1 MMEVF
6 FRIVQYNFVAI
17 VIDFFGLLFQFQGVI
32 LLTSSLSPEVITRK
46 KMRRVWLF
54 LLIITPI
61 PVVGQFILPF
71 LYMPLKRIFT
81 GDFGSEAKYDKVT
94 IHHAR
99 TEKSW
104 TLEFTYS
111 KNLNEIKGAV
121 FSFASSSFFTAADLE
136 NLDYYWSYSIPFN
149 ELDSNYS
156 DRLIASAKTPA
167 DYQKELLTFV
177 GQRFVFDL
185 DKVASN
191 LGIPTTN
198 LSSSYDP
205 ANWETVVHAMVNESS
220 SAFSR
225 LLELPT
231 VNALAELMD
240 IEVQDFL
247 NVNLS
252 RFEEMVFPFLP
263 KKAILDKNST
273 SSLINNSG
281 ILPGESYNDVTLAKI
296 LQHHKNISISTRE
309 FGILYNLTRDQ
320 AKAIGKST
328 FYQIFR
334 FCGISTE
341 ILLSITLPEVSWKVV
356 GSLYI
361 LPPCPVLIS
370 IKGKSIESFKGSVN
384 ILNASV
390 LEILTDVSNLT
401 WRQVYESVNVSLP
414 DWEFLDSVTL
424 PQLSEIGEVSL
435 ETLLNDSVSEA
446 VVLLLK
452 LRADGSLINKTENHR
467 LFVRTLLRE
476 TFNLSLSDV
485 ANLTALSE
493 ASLQGASSPLLFR
506 RFLEVTIANFR
517 LNLSHIVFS
526 LQLSEETLYNLP
538 KQEWKSVIV
547 TIVDSVVQSESRDL
561 QTSTENLLTFLGV
574 QSVELS
580 IAKLKELIENR
591 ILDAKRHKKK
601 FETTPIIMYLSQ
613 NAVSDDAYLNSFV
626 LSLVLSASGFNS
638 SELNLLYGYNSEQ
651 RFILQS
657 LRIYDLPLYCTL
669 NTSTVK
675 NKTPLNITAE
685 IVGTREAAP
694 VCTSTGFYVSARTK
708 NMSQLKSEFSLFT
721 NSSVSFVT
729 LVEKVTGLPWRRNVW
744 AFGLK
749 MEDWIV
755 LYVLNE
761 GSYKEVTSSLQLDP
775 CLSTAL
781 LQILQKSVEL
791 KDADNVDIWA
801 KIIEHRNGTLN
812 FLYNLFN
819 TNRAEL
825 MHFGSKSKAQY
836 DVLFPIEVFALT
848 IQYLVDKFNVSVS
861 RIEVSLDLNPGEL
874 EKLSPTEW
882 REMIPFVKNEII
894 RSGENQLGV
903 SMKNFAQL
911 LQEKPENL
919 QNVSLAQLESKWDSM
934 FSRLLRGKEA
944 IETETLLQIIT
955 AIGITSGS
963 IDGVTFLKFIEEK
976 INISISEVLLL
987 YNYSSIGIDVLG
999 NYTIL
1004 ETRGFCNFS
1013 EGNFL
1018 SKRPQDLIESL
1029 LGVDNEMSCRKIALV
1044 VAASTLTVN
1053 DLAAKFSLEV
1063 ADNVSLLAVF
1073 EDLFKLPWPKIAW
1086 AVNASLPD
1094 WPILGA
1100 INLNTVGQLVSKTAA
1115 IMKSQESFR
1124 EITMQLLSLSKNSY
1138 SQLLDEYR
1146 AKIVSKAG
1154 ELFSVNSS
1162 RICDNCD
1169 VEDIL
1174 WNSLRQ
1180 LNQVI
1185 DFDPQMLP
1193 NQLNVSPYEFNL
1205 TVPSHWSVMVQHIVR
1220 DSYSRVTVALGMDRD
1235 RLSSFLRTSTEIV
1248 ENMTLHQYQAV
1259 FTQSIQPLIVAKT
1272 ALNNSPLLDLV
1283 AAKGLNLSNLY
1294 NESIFNVIDAILNI
1308 SAQNASFIFNWTTE
1322 QQAKLKNY
1330 TLDDLSYYKGVSFH
1344 DLGSERPLSLVE
1356 FTIQQ
1361 LFTPRTIAPPTLLP
1375 CKRGTVRSGNDA
1387 NCSGNTPFLFLSELE
1402 NYYLFQ
1408 SHVPQRTKASPCTL
1422 QTSWQL

>member
-1 MMEVF
+1 M
-6 FRIVQYNFVAI
+6 
-17 VIDFFGLLFQFQGVI
+17 
-32 LLTSSLSPEVITRK
+32 TSPLSPELITRK
-46 KMRRVWLF
+46 KMRGVWLF

-61 PVVGQFILPF
+61 PIVGQFILPF
-71 LYMPLKRIFT
+71 LYIPLKRIFT
-81 GDFGSEAKYDKVT
+81 GDFGPDEKYDKVT
-94 IHHAR
+94 IHHVK
-99 TEKSW
+99 TVKSW
-104 TLEFTYS
+104 TLDFTYS
-111 KNLNEIKGAV
+111 ENLNEIKIAV
-121 FSFASSSFFTAADLE
+121 FSFASSSSFTAADLE
-136 NLDYYWSYSIPFN
+136 NLDYYWSYSVPFD

-156 DRLIASAKTPA
+156 DPLIAATKTPA

-177 GQRFVFDL
+177 SHKFVFDL
-185 DKVASN
+185 DKVASI
-191 LGIPTTN
+191 LGIPTIN

-220 SAFSR
+220 SAFSK

-240 IEVQDFL
+240 MEVQDFL

-273 SSLINNSG
+273 SSLINSSG
-281 ILPGESYNDVTLAKI
+281 ILPGESYNDVTLARI
-296 LQHHKNISISTRE
+296 LQYHENISLSTRE
-309 FGILYNLTRDQ
+309 FGILYNLTREQ
-320 AKAIGKST
+320 AKAIGRST

-334 FCGISTE
+334 MCGISTE
-341 ILLSITLPEVSWKVV
+341 TLLSITSSEVSWKVV

-361 LPPCPVLIS
+361 SPPCPVLIS
-370 IKGKSIESFKGSVN
+370 IKGKSIESFKSSVN
-384 ILNASV
+384 TLIASV

-424 PQLSEIGEVSL
+424 PQLSEIGEVPL

-452 LRADGSLINKTENHR
+452 LRTDGSLNNKTKTHR
-467 LFVRTLLRE
+467 LFIRALLRE
-476 TFNLSLSDV
+476 KFNLSLSDV

-493 ASLQGASSPLLFR
+493 VSLQGAPSPLLFR
-506 RFLEVTIANFR
+506 RFLNATIANFR
-517 LNLSHIVFS
+517 LNLGDIVFS

-538 KQEWKSVIV
+538 RQEWRSVIA
-547 TIVDSVVQSESRDL
+547 TIVDSVVQSEASDL
-561 QTSTENLLTFLGV
+561 QISTENLLTFLGV

-580 IAKLKELIENR
+580 IAKLKELIENQ
-591 ILDAKRHKKK
+591 ILDAKRHKTK
-601 FETTPIIMYLSQ
+601 FETAPIIMYLSQ
-613 NAVSDDAYLNSFV
+613 NAVSDDAYRNSSV
-626 LSLVLSASGFNS
+626 LSLVLSTSGFS
-638 SELNLLYGYNSEQ
+638 SNETDELKLLYGYNSDQ
-651 RFILQS
+651 LFILQF
-657 LRIYDLPLYCTL
+657 LRIKDLPLYCTL

-675 NKTPLNITAE
+675 HKTPLNITAE

-694 VCTSTGFYVSARTK
+694 VCTSTNFYVSARTK
-708 NMSQLKSEFSLFT
+708 NISQLKSEFSLFT
-721 NSSVSFVT
+721 NSSVSFLT

-744 AFGLK
+744 AFELK
-749 MEDWIV
+749 MEDWTV

-761 GSYKEVTSSLQLDP
+761 DSYKEVTSSFQLHP
-775 CLSTAL
+775 YLSTTL
-781 LQILQKSVEL
+781 RQVLRKSVEL
-791 KDADNVDIWA
+791 KDADNVDICD
-801 KIIEHRNGTLN
+801 KITEHRNDTLN
-812 FLYNLFN
+812 FLYDLFN
-819 TNRAEL
+819 TNEAEL

-836 DVLFPIEVFALT
+836 DLLFPIEVFALT

-874 EKLSPTEW
+874 EKLSPSEW

-894 RSGENQLGV
+894 RSGQHQLGV
-903 SMKNFAQL
+903 TVNNFAQL
-911 LQEKPENL
+911 LHEIPENL
-919 QNVSLAQLESKWDSM
+919 QSLSLAQLESKWDSM

-944 IETETLLQIIT
+944 IETETLLQIVT

-963 IDGVTFLKFIEEK
+963 LDEVTFLEFIEER
-976 INISISEVLLL
+976 INIAISEVLLL
-987 YNYSSIGIDVLG
+987 YNYSSTGIDVLG

-1004 ETRGFCNFS
+1004 ETRGFCNLS
-1013 EGNFL
+1013 EDNFL
-1018 SKRPQDLIESL
+1018 SKRPQDFIESL
-1029 LGVDNEMSCRKIALV
+1029 LGLDNEMSCRKIALV

-1053 DLAAKFSLEV
+1053 DLAAKFSFEV
-1063 ADNVSLLAVF
+1063 ADNVSLLTMF

-1100 INLNTVGQLVSKTAA
+1100 INLNDVGQLVSKTTAV
-1115 IMKSQESFR
+1115 MKSQESFR

-1138 SQLLDEYR
+1138 SQLLNEYR

-1169 VEDIL
+1169 VVDIL

-1180 LNQVI
+1180 LNQLI

-1193 NQLNVSPYEFNL
+1193 NQLNVFPYEFNL

-1220 DSYSRVTVALGMDRD
+1220 DAYLRATVALGMDRD

-1283 AAKGLNLSNLY
+1283 AAKGLNLSALY
-1294 NESIFNVIDAILNI
+1294 NESIFSVIDAILNI
-1308 SAQNASFIFNWTTE
+1308 SAQNASFILNWTTE

-1330 TLDDLSYYKGVSFH
+1330 TLDDLSYYKGVSLQ

-1356 FTIQQ
+1356 FTIRQS
-1361 LFTPRTIAPPTLLP
+1361 FTPRTVAPPTLLP
-1375 CKRGTVRSGNDA
+1375 CKRGTVRSENDP
-1387 NCSGNTPFLFLSELE
+1387 NCLGNTPFCIFI
-1402 NYYLFQ
+1402 
-1408 SHVPQRTKASPCTL
+1408 
-1422 QTSWQL
+1422 

>member
-1 MMEVF
+1 M
-6 FRIVQYNFVAI
+6 
-17 VIDFFGLLFQFQGVI
+17 
-32 LLTSSLSPEVITRK
+32 
-46 KMRRVWLF
+46 
-54 LLIITPI
+54 
-61 PVVGQFILPF
+61 GQFILPF
-71 LYMPLKRIFT
+71 LYMPLKHIFT
-81 GDFGSEAKYDKVT
+81 GDFGPQAKYDKVT
-94 IHHAR
+94 THHVKTA
-99 TEKSW
+99 KSW
-104 TLEFTYS
+104 TLDFTYS
-111 KNLNEIKGAV
+111 ENLNEIKIAV
-121 FSFASSSFFTAADLE
+121 FSFATASSFTAADLE
-136 NLDYYWSYSIPFN
+136 NLDYYWSYSVAFN

-156 DRLIASAKTPA
+156 DPLIAATKTPA

-177 GQRFVFDL
+177 SHKFVFDL
-185 DKVASN
+185 DKVASIV
-191 LGIPTTN
+191 GIPTIN

-205 ANWETVVHAMVNESS
+205 ANWETVVHAMVSESS

-240 IEVQDFL
+240 MEVQGFL

-273 SSLINNSG
+273 SSLINSSG
-281 ILPGESYNDVTLAKI
+281 ILPGESYNQVILAKI
-296 LQHHKNISISTRE
+296 LQQHENISLSTRE
-309 FGILYNLTRDQ
+309 FGILYNLTREQ
-320 AKAIGKST
+320 AKAIGRST

-334 FCGISTE
+334 ICGISTE
-341 ILLSITLPEVSWKVV
+341 TLLSITLPEVSWKVV

-361 LPPCPVLIS
+361 SPPCPVLIS
-370 IKGKSIESFKGSVN
+370 IKGKSIESFKSSVN
-384 ILNASV
+384 TLNASV

-424 PQLSEIGEVSL
+424 PELSEIGEVSL

-446 VVLLLK
+446 VVLVLK
-452 LRADGSLINKTENHR
+452 LRADGSLNNKTETHR
-467 LFVRTLLRE
+467 LFIRTLLRE
-476 TFNLSLSDV
+476 KFNLSLSDV

-493 ASLQGASSPLLFR
+493 KSLQGAPSPLLFR
-506 RFLEVTIANFR
+506 RFLNATVANFR
-517 LNLSHIVFS
+517 LNLSDIVFS
-526 LQLSEETLYNLP
+526 LQLSEEKLYNLP
-538 KQEWKSVIV
+538 RQEWKRVIAS
-547 TIVDSVVQSESRDL
+547 IADSVVQSEASDL
-561 QTSTENLLTFLGV
+561 QISTENLLTFLGV

-580 IAKLKELIENR
+580 IAKLKELVENQ
-591 ILDAKRHKKK
+591 ILYAKRHKTK
-601 FETTPIIMYLSQ
+601 FETVPIIVHLSQ
-613 NAVSDDAYLNSFV
+613 NTVSDDAYLNSSVF
-626 LSLVLSASGFNS
+626 SLVLSASGFNS
-638 SELNLLYGYNSEQ
+638 SELKLLYGYNSDQ
-651 RFILQS
+651 LFILQS
-657 LRIYDLPLYCTL
+657 LRINDLPLYCTL

-675 NKTPLNITAE
+675 HKTPLNITAE
-685 IVGTREAAP
+685 IVGTRDAAP
-694 VCTSTGFYVSARTK
+694 VCTSTNFYVSARTK

-749 MEDWIV
+749 MEDWTV

-761 GSYKEVTSSLQLDP
+761 DSYKEVTSSLQLDP
-775 CLSTAL
+775 YLSTAL

-791 KDADNVDIWA
+791 KDADNVDIRA
-801 KIIEHRNGTLN
+801 KIIEHRDGTLN
-812 FLYNLFN
+812 FLYDLFN
-819 TNRAEL
+819 TNEAEL

-836 DVLFPIEVFALT
+836 DVLFPIKVFALT

-894 RSGENQLGV
+894 RSGQHQLGV
-903 SMKNFAQL
+903 TIKNFAQL
-911 LQEKPENL
+911 FQEIPENL
-919 QNVSLAQLESKWDSM
+919 QNLSLAQLESKWDSM

-955 AIGITSGS
+955 AIGITPSGS
-963 IDGVTFLKFIEEK
+963 LDEVTFLEFIEER
-976 INISISEVLLL
+976 INITISEVLLL
-987 YNYSSIGIDVLG
+987 YNYSSTGIDVLG

-1004 ETRGFCNFS
+1004 ETRGFCNLS
-1013 EGNFL
+1013 ENNFL
-1018 SKRPQDLIESL
+1018 SKRPQDFIESL
-1029 LGVDNEMSCRKIALV
+1029 LGLDNEMSCRKIALV

-1063 ADNVSLLAVF
+1063 ADNVSLLTMF

-1100 INLNTVGQLVSKTAA
+1100 INLNDVGQLVSKTTAV
-1115 IMKSQESFR
+1115 MKSQESFR
-1124 EITMQLLSLSKNSY
+1124 KITMQLLSLSKNSY
-1138 SQLLDEYR
+1138 SQLLNEYR

-1162 RICDNCD
+1162 RICNNCD
-1169 VEDIL
+1169 VVDIL

-1180 LNQVI
+1180 LNQLI

-1220 DSYSRVTVALGMDRD
+1220 DAYLRATVALGMDRD

-1283 AAKGLNLSNLY
+1283 AAKGLNLSALY
-1294 NESIFNVIDAILNI
+1294 NESIFSVIDAILNI

-1330 TLDDLSYYKGVSFH
+1330 TLDDLSYYKGVSLQ

-1356 FTIQQ
+1356 FTIRQS
-1361 LFTPRTIAPPTLLP
+1361 FTPRTVAPPTLLP
-1375 CKRGTVRSGNDA
+1375 CKRGTVRSGNDP
-1387 NCSGNTPFLFLSELE
+1387 NCSSNTPFCVFI
-1402 NYYLFQ
+1402 
-1408 SHVPQRTKASPCTL
+1408 
-1422 QTSWQL
+1422 

>member
-1 MMEVF
+1 M
-6 FRIVQYNFVAI
+6 
-17 VIDFFGLLFQFQGVI
+17 
-32 LLTSSLSPEVITRK
+32 TSPLSPEVITRK
-46 KMRRVWLF
+46 KMRGVWLF
-54 LLIITPI
+54 LLVITPI
-61 PVVGQFILPF
+61 PVMGQFILPF
-71 LYMPLKRIFT
+71 LYMPLKRIFP
-81 GDFGSEAKYDKVT
+81 GSFGPPEKYDKVT
-94 IHHAR
+94 THHVK

-104 TLEFTYS
+104 TLDFTYS
-111 KNLNEIKGAV
+111 ENLNEIKIAV
-121 FSFASSSFFTAADLE
+121 FSFAADSLFTAADLE
-136 NLDYYWSYSIPFN
+136 NLDYYWSYSVPFN

-156 DRLIASAKTPA
+156 DPLIAATKTPA

-177 GQRFVFDL
+177 SRKFVFDL
-185 DKVASN
+185 DKVASI
-191 LGIPTTN
+191 LGIPTIN

-205 ANWETVVHAMVNESS
+205 ANWETVVHAMVGDCS
-220 SAFSR
+220 SAFSK

-240 IEVQDFL
+240 MEVQGFL
-247 NVNLS
+247 NLNLS
-252 RFEEMVFPFLP
+252 KFEEMVFPFLP

-273 SSLINNSG
+273 FSLIDSSG
-281 ILPGESYNDVTLAKI
+281 ILPRESYNDVTLARI
-296 LQHHKNISISTRE
+296 LEHHENISLSTRK
-309 FGILYNLTRDQ
+309 FGILYNLTREQ
-320 AKAIGKST
+320 AKAIGRST

-334 FCGISTE
+334 LCGISTE
-341 ILLSITLPEVSWKVV
+341 TLLNITLPEVSRKVV
-356 GSLYI
+356 GSLYTS
-361 LPPCPVLIS
+361 PPCPVLIS
-370 IKGKSIESFKGSVN
+370 IKGKSIASFKSSVN
-384 ILNASV
+384 TLNASV
-390 LEILTDVSNLT
+390 LEILTDVSNVT

-414 DWEFLDSVTL
+414 DWDFLDSVTL
-424 PQLSEIGEVSL
+424 PQLSEIGEVPL

-446 VVLLLK
+446 VVHLLK
-452 LRADGSLINKTENHR
+452 LRGDGSLNNNTETHR
-467 LFVRTLLRE
+467 LFIRTLLRE
-476 TFNLSLSDV
+476 KFNLSLSDV

-493 ASLQGASSPLLFR
+493 VSLQGAPSPSLFR
-506 RFLEVTIANFR
+506 RFLNATIANFR
-517 LNLSHIVFS
+517 LNLNDIVFS

-538 KQEWKSVIV
+538 RQEWKRVIA
-547 TIVDSVVQSESRDL
+547 TIVDSVVQSEASDL
-561 QTSTENLLTFLGV
+561 QISTENLLTFLGV
-574 QSVELS
+574 KSAELS
-580 IAKLKELIENR
+580 IAKLKELIENQ
-591 ILDAKRHKKK
+591 ISDAKRHKTK
-601 FETTPIIMYLSQ
+601 FETAPIIMYLSQ
-613 NAVSDDAYLNSFV
+613 NAVSDDAYLNSSVF
-626 LSLVLSASGFNS
+626 SLVLSASGFS
-638 SELNLLYGYNSEQ
+638 SNELKLLYGYNSDQ
-651 RFILQS
+651 LFILQS
-657 LRIYDLPLYCTL
+657 LRINDLPLYCTL

-675 NKTPLNITAE
+675 HKTPLNITAE

-694 VCTSTGFYVSARTK
+694 LCTSTNFYVSARTK
-708 NMSQLKSEFSLFT
+708 NMSQLKTEFSLFT

-749 MEDWIV
+749 MEDWTV
-755 LYVLNE
+755 LNVLNE
-761 GSYKEVTSSLQLDP
+761 DSYKEVTSSLQLDP
-775 CLSTAL
+775 YLSTAL

-791 KDADNVDIWA
+791 KDADNVDIRT
-801 KIIEHRNGTLN
+801 KIIEHRDGTLN
-812 FLYNLFN
+812 FLYDLFN
-819 TNRAEL
+819 TNEAEL

-848 IQYLVDKFNVSVS
+848 IEYLVDKFNVSVS

-894 RSGENQLGV
+894 RSGQHQLGV
-903 SMKNFAQL
+903 TIKNFAQL
-911 LQEKPENL
+911 FQGIPENL
-919 QNVSLAQLESKWDSM
+919 QNLSFAQLESKWDSM

-963 IDGVTFLKFIEEK
+963 LDEVTFLEFIDER
-976 INISISEVLLL
+976 INITISEVLLL
-987 YNYSSIGIDVLG
+987 YNYSSTGIDVLG

-1004 ETRGFCNFS
+1004 ETRGFCNLS
-1013 EGNFL
+1013 ESNFL
-1018 SKRPQDLIESL
+1018 SKRPQDFIESL
-1029 LGVDNEMSCRKIALV
+1029 LGLDNEMSCGKIALV

-1063 ADNVSLLAVF
+1063 ADNVSLLTMF

-1100 INLNTVGQLVSKTAA
+1100 INLNDVGQLVSKTTAV
-1115 IMKSQESFR
+1115 MKSQESFR

-1138 SQLLDEYR
+1138 SQLLNEYR

-1169 VEDIL
+1169 VVDIL

-1180 LNQVI
+1180 LTQLI

-1220 DSYSRVTVALGMDRD
+1220 DAYLRATVALGMDRD

-1283 AAKGLNLSNLY
+1283 AAKGLNLSALY

-1330 TLDDLSYYKGVSFH
+1330 TLVDLSYYKGVSLQ

-1356 FTIQQ
+1356 FTIRQS
-1361 LFTPRTIAPPTLLP
+1361 FTPPTVAPPRFLP
-1375 CKRGTVRSGNDA
+1375 CKRGTVRSGNDP
-1387 NCSGNTPFLFLSELE
+1387 NCSGNTPFCVLYP
-1402 NYYLFQ
+1402 N
-1408 SHVPQRTKASPCTL
+1408 
-1422 QTSWQL
+1422 

>member
-1 MMEVF
+1 M
-6 FRIVQYNFVAI
+6 
-17 VIDFFGLLFQFQGVI
+17 
-32 LLTSSLSPEVITRK
+32 TSPLSPEVITRK
-46 KMRRVWLF
+46 KMRGVSLF
-54 LLIITPI
+54 LLIIIPI
-61 PVVGQFILPF
+61 PVMGQFILPF

-81 GDFGSEAKYDKVT
+81 GDFGQQAKYDKVT
-94 IHHAR
+94 THHVKTA
-99 TEKSW
+99 KSW
-104 TLEFTYS
+104 TLDFTYS
-111 KNLNEIKGAV
+111 ENLNEIKVAV
-121 FSFASSSFFTAADLE
+121 FSFAASSSVTAADLE
-136 NLDYYWSYSIPFN
+136 NLDYYWSYSVPFN

-156 DRLIASAKTPA
+156 DPSIAATKTPA

-177 GQRFVFDL
+177 SHKFVFDL
-185 DKVASN
+185 NKVASI
-191 LGIPTTN
+191 LGIPTIN
-198 LSSSYDP
+198 LSGSYDP
-205 ANWETVVHAMVNESS
+205 ANWEIVVHAMVNESS
-220 SAFSR
+220 SAFSK

-231 VNALAELMD
+231 VSALAELIDM
-240 IEVQDFL
+240 EVHDFL

-273 SSLINNSG
+273 SSLINSSG
-281 ILPGESYNDVTLAKI
+281 ILPGESYDDVTLAKI
-296 LQHHKNISISTRE
+296 LQHHENISLSTRE
-309 FGILYNLTRDQ
+309 FGILYNLTGEQ
-320 AKAIGKST
+320 AKAIGRST

-334 FCGISTE
+334 MCGISTE
-341 ILLSITLPEVSWKVV
+341 TLLNITSSEVSWKVV

-361 LPPCPVLIS
+361 SPPCPVLIS
-370 IKGKSIESFKGSVN
+370 IKGKSIESFKSIVDT
-384 ILNASV
+384 LNASV

-424 PQLSEIGEVSL
+424 PQLSEIGEVPL
-435 ETLLNDSVSEA
+435 ETLLSDSISEA
-446 VVLLLK
+446 AVLLLK
-452 LRADGSLINKTENHR
+452 VRAGGSLNNKTETHR
-467 LFVRTLLRE
+467 LFIKTLLKE
-476 TFNLSLSDV
+476 KFNLSLSDV

-493 ASLQGASSPLLFR
+493 VSLQGAPSPSLFR
-506 RFLEVTIANFR
+506 RFLNTTIANFR
-517 LNLSHIVFS
+517 LNLNDIVFS

-538 KQEWKSVIV
+538 RHEWRSVIA
-547 TIVDSVVQSESRDL
+547 TIVDSVVQSEANDL
-561 QTSTENLLTFLGV
+561 QISTENLLTFLGV

-580 IAKLKELIENR
+580 IAKLKELIENQ
-591 ILDAKRHKKK
+591 ILDAKRHKTK
-601 FETTPIIMYLSQ
+601 FETAPIIMYLSQ
-613 NAVSDDAYLNSFV
+613 NAVSDDAYLNSSV
-626 LSLVLSASGFNS
+626 LSLVLSSSGFS
-638 SELNLLYGYNSEQ
+638 SNKLKQLYGYNSDQ
-651 RFILQS
+651 LFILQS
-657 LRIYDLPLYCTL
+657 LSINDLPLYCTL

-675 NKTPLNITAE
+675 HKTPLNITAE

-694 VCTSTGFYVSARTK
+694 VCTSTNFYVSARTK
-708 NMSQLKSEFSLFT
+708 NISQLKSEFSLFT
-721 NSSVSFVT
+721 NSSVSFLT

-744 AFGLK
+744 AFELK
-749 MEDWIV
+749 MEDWTV

-761 GSYKEVTSSLQLDP
+761 DSYKEVTSSLQLDP
-775 CLSTAL
+775 YLSTAF
-781 LQILQKSVEL
+781 LQILNKSVEL
-791 KDADNVDIWA
+791 KDADNVDILN
-801 KIIEHRNGTLN
+801 KITEHQDDTLN
-812 FLYNLFN
+812 FLYDLFN
-819 TNRAEL
+819 TNEAEL
-825 MHFGSKSKAQY
+825 MHFGSISKAQY
-836 DVLFPIEVFALT
+836 DLLFPIEVFALT

-894 RSGENQLGV
+894 RSGQHQLGV
-903 SMKNFAQL
+903 TVNNFAQL
-911 LQEKPENL
+911 LLEIPENL
-919 QNVSLAQLESKWDSM
+919 QKLSLAQLESKWDSM
-934 FSRLLRGKEA
+934 FSRLLRGKET

-963 IDGVTFLKFIEEK
+963 LDKVTFLEFIEER
-976 INISISEVLLL
+976 INITISEVLLL
-987 YNYSSIGIDVLG
+987 YNYSSTGIDVLG

-1004 ETRGFCNFS
+1004 ETRGFCNLS

-1029 LGVDNEMSCRKIALV
+1029 LGLDNEMSCRKIALV

-1063 ADNVSLLAVF
+1063 ADNVSLLTMF
-1073 EDLFKLPWPKIAW
+1073 EDVFKLPWPKIAW
-1086 AVNASLPD
+1086 AVNASLLD

-1100 INLNTVGQLVSKTAA
+1100 VNLNNVGQLVSKTTAM
-1115 IMKSQESFR
+1115 MKSQESFR
-1124 EITMQLLSLSKNSY
+1124 KITMQLLSLSKNSY
-1138 SQLLDEYR
+1138 SQLLNEYR

-1169 VEDIL
+1169 VVDIL

-1180 LNQVI
+1180 LTQLI

-1220 DSYSRVTVALGMDRD
+1220 DAYLRVTVALGMDRD

-1283 AAKGLNLSNLY
+1283 AAKGLILSALY
-1294 NESIFNVIDAILNI
+1294 NESIFNVIDVILNI
-1308 SAQNASFIFNWTTE
+1308 SAQNASFIFNWTPE

-1330 TLDDLSYYKGVSFH
+1330 TLDDLSYYKGVSLQE
-1344 DLGSERPLSLVE
+1344 LGSERPLSLVE

-1361 LFTPRTIAPPTLLP
+1361 SFTPRTVAPPTLLP
-1375 CKRGTVRSGNDA
+1375 CKRGTVRSGNDP
-1387 NCSGNTPFLFLSELE
+1387 NCSGNTPFCIFI
-1402 NYYLFQ
+1402 
-1408 SHVPQRTKASPCTL
+1408 
-1422 QTSWQL
+1422 

>member
-1 MMEVF
+1 M
-6 FRIVQYNFVAI
+6 
-17 VIDFFGLLFQFQGVI
+17 
-32 LLTSSLSPEVITRK
+32 TSPLSPEVITRK
-46 KMRRVWLF
+46 KMRGVWLF
-54 LLIITPI
+54 LLIIIPI
-61 PVVGQFILPF
+61 PVMGQFILPF

-81 GDFGSEAKYDKVT
+81 GDFGQQAKYDKVT
-94 IHHAR
+94 THHVKTA
-99 TEKSW
+99 KSW
-104 TLEFTYS
+104 TLDFTYS
-111 KNLNEIKGAV
+111 ENLNEIKVAV
-121 FSFASSSFFTAADLE
+121 FSFAASSSVTAADLE
-136 NLDYYWSYSIPFN
+136 NLDYYWSYSVPFY

-156 DRLIASAKTPA
+156 DHLIAATKTPA

-177 GQRFVFDL
+177 SHKFVFDL
-185 DKVASN
+185 DKVASI
-191 LGIPTTN
+191 LGIPTIN

-205 ANWETVVHAMVNESS
+205 ANWETVVHAMVGESS

-225 LLELPT
+225 LLELPN

-240 IEVQDFL
+240 MEVQDFL
-247 NVNLS
+247 NINLS
-252 RFEEMVFPFLP
+252 RFEEMVFPFLL
-263 KKAILDKNST
+263 KKAILDKNSA
-273 SSLINNSG
+273 SSLINSSG
-281 ILPGESYNDVTLAKI
+281 ILFGESYNDVTLAKI
-296 LQHHKNISISTRE
+296 LQHHENISLSTRE
-309 FGILYNLTRDQ
+309 FRILYNLTREQ
-320 AKAIGKST
+320 AKVIGSST

-334 FCGISTE
+334 TCGISIET
-341 ILLSITLPEVSWKVV
+341 LSSITSPEVSWKVV

-361 LPPCPVLIS
+361 SPPCPVLIS
-370 IKGKSIESFKGSVN
+370 IKGKSIESFKSTVN
-384 ILNASV
+384 TLNASV
-390 LEILTDVSNLT
+390 LEILTDASNLT

-424 PQLSEIGEVSL
+424 PELSEIGEGPL

-446 VVLLLK
+446 VVLVLK
-452 LRADGSLINKTENHR
+452 LRADGSLNNKTETHR
-467 LFVRTLLRE
+467 LFIKTLLRE
-476 TFNLSLSDV
+476 KFNLSLSDV

-493 ASLQGASSPLLFR
+493 VSLQGAPSPSLFR
-506 RFLEVTIANFR
+506 RFLNATIANFR
-517 LNLSHIVFS
+517 LNLSDIVFS

-538 KQEWKSVIV
+538 RQEWRSVIA
-547 TIVDSVVQSESRDL
+547 TIVDSVVQSEASDL
-561 QTSTENLLTFLGV
+561 QISTENLLTFLGV

-580 IAKLKELIENR
+580 IAKLKELIENQ
-591 ILDAKRHKKK
+591 ILDAKRHKTK
-601 FETTPIIMYLSQ
+601 FETAPIIMYLCQ
-613 NAVSDDAYLNSFV
+613 NAVSDDAYLNSSV
-626 LSLVLSASGFNS
+626 LSLVLSTSGFS
-638 SELNLLYGYNSEQ
+638 SNETDELKLLYGYNSDQ
-651 RFILQS
+651 LFILQS
-657 LRIYDLPLYCTL
+657 LRINDLPLYCTL

-675 NKTPLNITAE
+675 HKTPLNITAE
-685 IVGTREAAP
+685 IVGTRNAAP
-694 VCTSTGFYVSARTK
+694 VCTSTNFYVSARTK

-744 AFGLK
+744 AFELK
-749 MEDWIV
+749 MEDWTV

-761 GSYKEVTSSLQLDP
+761 DSYKEVTSSLQLDP
-775 CLSTAL
+775 YLSMAFL
-781 LQILQKSVEL
+781 RILNKSVEL
-791 KDADNVDIWA
+791 KDADNVRT
-801 KIIEHRNGTLN
+801 KIIEHRDGTLN
-812 FLYNLFN
+812 FLYDLFN
-819 TNRAEL
+819 TNEAEL

-836 DVLFPIEVFALT
+836 DVLFSIEVFALT

-894 RSGENQLGV
+894 RSGQHQLGV
-903 SMKNFAQL
+903 TIKNFAKL
-911 LQEKPENL
+911 FQEIPENL
-919 QNVSLAQLESKWDSM
+919 QNLSLAQLESKWDSM
-934 FSRLLRGKEA
+934 FSRLLRGKGA

-955 AIGITSGS
+955 AIGITTGS
-963 IDGVTFLKFIEEK
+963 LDEVTFLEFIEER
-976 INISISEVLLL
+976 INITISEVLLL
-987 YNYSSIGIDVLG
+987 YNYSSTGIDVLG

-1004 ETRGFCNFS
+1004 ETRGFCNLS

-1018 SKRPQDLIESL
+1018 RKRPQDFIESL
-1029 LGVDNEMSCRKIALV
+1029 LGLDNEMSCRKIALV

-1063 ADNVSLLAVF
+1063 ADNVSLLTMF

-1100 INLNTVGQLVSKTAA
+1100 INLNDVGQLVSKTTAV
-1115 IMKSQESFR
+1115 MKSQESFR
-1124 EITMQLLSLSKNSY
+1124 KITMQLLSLSKNSY
-1138 SQLLDEYR
+1138 SQLLNEYR

-1169 VEDIL
+1169 VVDIL

-1180 LNQVI
+1180 LNQLI

-1220 DSYSRVTVALGMDRD
+1220 DAYLRATVALGMDRD
-1235 RLSSFLRTSTEIV
+1235 QLSSFLRTSTEIV

-1283 AAKGLNLSNLY
+1283 AAKGLNLSALY
-1294 NESIFNVIDAILNI
+1294 YESIFNVIDAILNI
-1308 SAQNASFIFNWTTE
+1308 SAQNASFIFNWTPE

-1330 TLDDLSYYKGVSFH
+1330 TLDDLSYYKGVSLQE
-1344 DLGSERPLSLVE
+1344 LGSERPLSLVE
-1356 FTIQQ
+1356 FTIRQS
-1361 LFTPRTIAPPTLLP
+1361 FTPRTVAPPTLLP
-1375 CKRGTVRSGNDA
+1375 CKRGTVRSGNDP
-1387 NCSGNTPFLFLSELE
+1387 NCSGNTPFCIFI
-1402 NYYLFQ
+1402 
-1408 SHVPQRTKASPCTL
+1408 
-1422 QTSWQL
+1422 

>member
-1 MMEVF
+1 M
-6 FRIVQYNFVAI
+6 
-17 VIDFFGLLFQFQGVI
+17 
-32 LLTSSLSPEVITRK
+32 
-46 KMRRVWLF
+46 
-54 LLIITPI
+54 
-61 PVVGQFILPF
+61 GQFILPF
-71 LYMPLKRIFT
+71 LYMPLKPIFT
-81 GDFGSEAKYDKVT
+81 GDFGPQPKYDKVT
-94 IHHAR
+94 TQHAK
-99 TEKSW
+99 TEKRW

-111 KNLNEIKGAV
+111 KTLDEIKVAV
-121 FSFASSSFFTAADLE
+121 VSFTISSSVTAADLE
-136 NLDYYWSYSIPFN
+136 NLDYYWSYSVPFD

-156 DRLIASAKTPA
+156 DHLIAATKTPA

-177 GQRFVFDL
+177 SHKFVFDL
-185 DKVASN
+185 DKVASI
-191 LGIPTTN
+191 LGIPTVN
-198 LSSSYDP
+198 LSSSFDP
-205 ANWETVVHAMVNESS
+205 ANWETVVHAMVSESS
-220 SAFSR
+220 PAFSR

-240 IEVQDFL
+240 MEVPDFL

-263 KKAILDKNST
+263 KKAILDKNSA
-273 SSLINNSG
+273 SSLINSSG
-281 ILPGESYNDVTLAKI
+281 ILPGESYSDVTLAKI
-296 LQHHKNISISTRE
+296 LQQHENISLSTRE
-309 FGILYNLTRDQ
+309 FGILYNLTREQ
-320 AKAIGKST
+320 AKAIGRCT

-334 FCGISTE
+334 MCGISTE
-341 ILLSITLPEVSWKVV
+341 SLLNITLPEVSRKVV

-361 LPPCPVLIS
+361 SPPCPVLIS
-370 IKGKSIESFKGSVN
+370 IKGKSIASFKSSVN
-384 ILNASV
+384 TLNASV

-452 LRADGSLINKTENHR
+452 LRADGSLNNKTETHR
-467 LFVRTLLRE
+467 LFIKTLLRE
-476 TFNLSLSDV
+476 KFNLSLSDV

-493 ASLQGASSPLLFR
+493 VSLQGAPSSLLFR
-506 RFLEVTIANFR
+506 RFLNATIANFR
-517 LNLSHIVFS
+517 LNLGDIVFS

-538 KQEWKSVIV
+538 RQEWRSVIAS
-547 TIVDSVVQSESRDL
+547 IVDSVVQSEASDL
-561 QTSTENLLTFLGV
+561 QISTENLLTFLGV

-580 IAKLKELIENR
+580 IAKLKELIENQ
-591 ILDAKRHKKK
+591 ILDAKRHKTK
-601 FETTPIIMYLSQ
+601 FETAPIIMYLSQ
-613 NAVSDDAYLNSFV
+613 NAVSDDAYLNSSI
-626 LSLVLSASGFNS
+626 LSLVLSTSGFS
-638 SELNLLYGYNSEQ
+638 SNETDELKLLYGYNSDQ
-651 RFILQS
+651 LFILQS
-657 LRIYDLPLYCTL
+657 LRINDLPLYCTL

-675 NKTPLNITAE
+675 HKTPFNITTE

-694 VCTSTGFYVSARTK
+694 LCTSTNFYVSARTK

-744 AFGLK
+744 AFELK
-749 MEDWIV
+749 MEDWTV

-761 GSYKEVTSSLQLDP
+761 DSYKEVTSSLQLDP
-775 CLSTAL
+775 YLSTAFL
-781 LQILQKSVEL
+781 RILNKSVEL
-791 KDADNVDIWA
+791 KDADNVRT
-801 KIIEHRNGTLN
+801 KIIEHRDGTLN
-812 FLYNLFN
+812 FLYDLFN
-819 TNRAEL
+819 TNEAEL

-894 RSGENQLGV
+894 RSGQHQLGV
-903 SMKNFAQL
+903 TIKNFAQL
-911 LQEKPENL
+911 FQEIPENL
-919 QNVSLAQLESKWDSM
+919 QNLSLAQLESKWDSM
-934 FSRLLRGKEA
+934 FSRLLRGKVA

-963 IDGVTFLKFIEEK
+963 LDEVTFLEFIEER
-976 INISISEVLLL
+976 INITISEVLLL

-1004 ETRGFCNFS
+1004 ETRGFCNLS

-1018 SKRPQDLIESL
+1018 GKRPRDFIESL
-1029 LGVDNEMSCRKIALV
+1029 LGLDNEMSCRKIALV

-1063 ADNVSLLAVF
+1063 ADSVSLLTMF

-1100 INLNTVGQLVSKTAA
+1100 INLNDVGQLVSKTTAV
-1115 IMKSQESFR
+1115 MKSQESFR
-1124 EITMQLLSLSKNSY
+1124 KITMQLLSLSKNSY
-1138 SQLLDEYR
+1138 SQLLNEYR

-1169 VEDIL
+1169 VVDIL

-1180 LNQVI
+1180 LTQLI

-1205 TVPSHWSVMVQHIVR
+1205 TVPSHWTVMVQHIVTDAYLR
-1220 DSYSRVTVALGMDRD
+1220 ATVALGMDRD

-1283 AAKGLNLSNLY
+1283 AAKGLNLSALY

-1308 SAQNASFIFNWTTE
+1308 SAQNASFIFNWTIE

-1330 TLDDLSYYKGVSFH
+1330 TLDDLSYYKGVSLQE
-1344 DLGSERPLSLVE
+1344 LGSERPLSLVE
-1356 FTIQQ
+1356 FTIRQS
-1361 LFTPRTIAPPTLLP
+1361 FTPRTVAPPTLLP
-1375 CKRGTVRSGNDA
+1375 CKRGTVRSENDP
-1387 NCSGNTPFLFLSELE
+1387 NCLGNTSFCIFI
-1402 NYYLFQ
+1402 
-1408 SHVPQRTKASPCTL
+1408 
-1422 QTSWQL
+1422 

>member
-1 MMEVF
+1 M
-6 FRIVQYNFVAI
+6 
-17 VIDFFGLLFQFQGVI
+17 
-32 LLTSSLSPEVITRK
+32 TSPLSPEVITRK
-46 KMRRVWLF
+46 KMRGVWLF
-54 LLIITPI
+54 LLIIIPI
-61 PVVGQFILPF
+61 PVMGQFILPF

-81 GDFGSEAKYDKVT
+81 GDFGQQAKYDKVT
-94 IHHAR
+94 THHVKTA
-99 TEKSW
+99 KSW
-104 TLEFTYS
+104 TLDFTYS
-111 KNLNEIKGAV
+111 EILNEIKVAV
-121 FSFASSSFFTAADLE
+121 FSFAASSSVTAADLE
-136 NLDYYWSYSIPFN
+136 NLDYYWSYSVPFY

-156 DRLIASAKTPA
+156 DHLIAATKTPA

-177 GQRFVFDL
+177 SHKFVFDL
-185 DKVASN
+185 DKVASI
-191 LGIPTTN
+191 LGIPTIN

-205 ANWETVVHAMVNESS
+205 ANWETVVHAMVGESS

-225 LLELPT
+225 LLELPN

-240 IEVQDFL
+240 MEVQDFL
-247 NVNLS
+247 NINLS
-252 RFEEMVFPFLP
+252 RFEEMVFPFLL
-263 KKAILDKNST
+263 KKAILDKNSA
-273 SSLINNSG
+273 SSLINSSG
-281 ILPGESYNDVTLAKI
+281 ILFGESYNDVTLAKI
-296 LQHHKNISISTRE
+296 LQHHENISLSTRE
-309 FGILYNLTRDQ
+309 FRILYNLTREQ
-320 AKAIGKST
+320 AKVIGSST

-334 FCGISTE
+334 TCGISIET
-341 ILLSITLPEVSWKVV
+341 LLSITSPEVSWKVV

-361 LPPCPVLIS
+361 SPPCPVLIS
-370 IKGKSIESFKGSVN
+370 IKGKSIESFKSTVN
-384 ILNASV
+384 TLNASV

-424 PQLSEIGEVSL
+424 PQLSEIGEVPL

-452 LRADGSLINKTENHR
+452 LRADGSLNNKTETHR
-467 LFVRTLLRE
+467 LFINTLLRE
-476 TFNLSLSDV
+476 KFNLSLSDV

-493 ASLQGASSPLLFR
+493 VSLQGAPSPSLFR
-506 RFLEVTIANFR
+506 RFLNATIANFR
-517 LNLSHIVFS
+517 LNLSDIVFS

-538 KQEWKSVIV
+538 RQEWRSVIT
-547 TIVDSVVQSESRDL
+547 TIVDSVVQSEASDL
-561 QTSTENLLTFLGV
+561 QISTENLLTFLGV

-580 IAKLKELIENR
+580 IAKLKELIENQ
-591 ILDAKRHKKK
+591 ISDAKRHKTK
-601 FETTPIIMYLSQ
+601 FETAPIIMYLSQ
-613 NAVSDDAYLNSFV
+613 NAVSDDAYLNSPV
-626 LSLVLSASGFNS
+626 LSLVLSTSGFS
-638 SELNLLYGYNSEQ
+638 SNETDELKLLYGYNSDQ
-651 RFILQS
+651 LFILQS
-657 LRIYDLPLYCTL
+657 LRINDLPLYCTL

-675 NKTPLNITAE
+675 HKTPFNITAE

-694 VCTSTGFYVSARTK
+694 LCTRTNFYVSARTK

-749 MEDWIV
+749 MEDWTV

-761 GSYKEVTSSLQLDP
+761 DSYKEVTSSLQLDP
-775 CLSTAL
+775 YLSMAFL
-781 LQILQKSVEL
+781 RILNKSVEL
-791 KDADNVDIWA
+791 KDADNVRT
-801 KIIEHRNGTLN
+801 KIIEHRDGTLN
-812 FLYNLFN
+812 FLYDLFN
-819 TNRAEL
+819 TNEAEL
-825 MHFGSKSKAQY
+825 MHFGIKSKAQY

-894 RSGENQLGV
+894 RSGQHQLGV
-903 SMKNFAQL
+903 TIKNFAQL
-911 LQEKPENL
+911 FQEIPENL
-919 QNVSLAQLESKWDSM
+919 QNLSLAQLESKWDSM

-963 IDGVTFLKFIEEK
+963 LDEVTFLEFIEER
-976 INISISEVLLL
+976 INITISEVLLL
-987 YNYSSIGIDVLG
+987 YNYSSTGIDVLG

-1004 ETRGFCNFS
+1004 ETRGFCNLS
-1013 EGNFL
+1013 EGTFL
-1018 SKRPQDLIESL
+1018 GKRLQDFIESL
-1029 LGVDNEMSCRKIALV
+1029 LGLDNEMSCRKIALV

-1063 ADNVSLLAVF
+1063 ADNVSLLTMF

-1086 AVNASLPD
+1086 VVNASLPD

-1100 INLNTVGQLVSKTAA
+1100 INLNDVGQLVSKTTAV
-1115 IMKSQESFR
+1115 MKSQESFR
-1124 EITMQLLSLSKNSY
+1124 KITMQLLSLSKNSY
-1138 SQLLDEYR
+1138 SRLLNEYR

-1169 VEDIL
+1169 VVDIL

-1180 LNQVI
+1180 LTQLI

-1220 DSYSRVTVALGMDRD
+1220 DAYLRATVALGMDRD
-1235 RLSSFLRTSTEIV
+1235 RLSSFLRTSTKIV

-1283 AAKGLNLSNLY
+1283 AAKGLNLSALY
-1294 NESIFNVIDAILNI
+1294 NESIFSVIDAILNI
-1308 SAQNASFIFNWTTE
+1308 SAQNASFIFNWTPE

-1330 TLDDLSYYKGVSFH
+1330 SLDDLSYYKGVSLQE
-1344 DLGSERPLSLVE
+1344 LGSETPLSLVE
-1356 FTIQQ
+1356 FTIRQS
-1361 LFTPRTIAPPTLLP
+1361 FTPRTVAPPTLLP
-1375 CKRGTVRSGNDA
+1375 CKRGTVRSGNDS
-1387 NCSGNTPFLFLSELE
+1387 NCSGNRPFCIFI
-1402 NYYLFQ
+1402 
-1408 SHVPQRTKASPCTL
+1408 
-1422 QTSWQL
+1422 

>member
-1 MMEVF
+1 M
-6 FRIVQYNFVAI
+6 
-17 VIDFFGLLFQFQGVI
+17 
-32 LLTSSLSPEVITRK
+32 
-46 KMRRVWLF
+46 
-54 LLIITPI
+54 
-61 PVVGQFILPF
+61 GQFILPF
-71 LYMPLKRIFT
+71 LYMPLKPIFT
-81 GDFGSEAKYDKVT
+81 GDFGPQPKYDKVT
-94 IHHAR
+94 TQHAR
-99 TEKSW
+99 TEKRW

-111 KNLNEIKGAV
+111 ENLDEIKAAV
-121 FSFASSSFFTAADLE
+121 VSFTIFSSFTAADLK
-136 NLDYYWSYSIPFN
+136 NLDYYWSYSVPFN

-156 DRLIASAKTPA
+156 DHLIAATKTPA

-177 GQRFVFDL
+177 SHKFVFDL
-185 DKVASN
+185 DKVASI
-191 LGIPTTN
+191 LGIPTIN

-205 ANWETVVHAMVNESS
+205 ANWETVVHAMVRESS

-231 VNALAELMD
+231 VNALAELIDM
-240 IEVQDFL
+240 EVQDFL

-252 RFEEMVFPFLP
+252 RFEEMVLPFLP

-273 SSLINNSG
+273 SSLINSSG
-281 ILPGESYNDVTLAKI
+281 ILPGESYSDVTLAKI
-296 LQHHKNISISTRE
+296 LQHHENISLSTRE
-309 FGILYNLTRDQ
+309 FGILYNLTREQ
-320 AKAIGKST
+320 AKAIGRST

-334 FCGISTE
+334 MCGISTE
-341 ILLSITLPEVSWKVV
+341 TLLSITLPEVSWKVV

-361 LPPCPVLIS
+361 SPPCPVLIS
-370 IKGKSIESFKGSVN
+370 IKGKSIASFKSSVN
-384 ILNASV
+384 TLNASV

-435 ETLLNDSVSEA
+435 ETLLNDSVGEA

-452 LRADGSLINKTENHR
+452 LRADGSLNNKTETHR
-467 LFVRTLLRE
+467 LFMRALLRE
-476 TFNLSLSDV
+476 KFNLSLSDV

-493 ASLQGASSPLLFR
+493 VSLQGAPSSLLFR
-506 RFLEVTIANFR
+506 RFLNATIANFR
-517 LNLSHIVFS
+517 LNLGDIVFS

-538 KQEWKSVIV
+538 RQEWRSVIAS
-547 TIVDSVVQSESRDL
+547 IVDSVVQSEASDL
-561 QTSTENLLTFLGV
+561 QISTENLLTFLGV

-580 IAKLKELIENR
+580 IAKLKELIENQ
-591 ILDAKRHKKK
+591 ILDAKRHKTK
-601 FETTPIIMYLSQ
+601 FETAPIIMYLSQ
-613 NAVSDDAYLNSFV
+613 NAVSDDAYLNSSI
-626 LSLVLSASGFNS
+626 LSLVLSTSGFS
-638 SELNLLYGYNSEQ
+638 SNETDELKLLYGYNSDQ
-651 RFILQS
+651 LFILQS
-657 LRIYDLPLYCTL
+657 LRINDLPLYCTL

-675 NKTPLNITAE
+675 HKTPFNITTE

-694 VCTSTGFYVSARTK
+694 LCTSTNFYVSARTK
-708 NMSQLKSEFSLFT
+708 NMSQLKSEFSLFK

-744 AFGLK
+744 AFELK
-749 MEDWIV
+749 MEDWTV

-761 GSYKEVTSSLQLDP
+761 DSYKEVTSSLQLDP
-775 CLSTAL
+775 YLSTAF
-781 LQILQKSVEL
+781 LQILNKSVEL
-791 KDADNVDIWA
+791 KDADNVRT
-801 KIIEHRNGTLN
+801 KIIEHRDGTLN
-812 FLYNLFN
+812 FLYDLFN
-819 TNRAEL
+819 TNEAEL

-894 RSGENQLGV
+894 RSGQHQLGV
-903 SMKNFAQL
+903 TIKNFAQL
-911 LQEKPENL
+911 FQEIPENL
-919 QNVSLAQLESKWDSM
+919 QNLSLAQLESKWDSM

-963 IDGVTFLKFIEEK
+963 LDEVTFLEFIEER
-976 INISISEVLLL
+976 INITISEVLLL
-987 YNYSSIGIDVLG
+987 YNYSSTGIDVLG

-1004 ETRGFCNFS
+1004 ETRGFCNLS
-1013 EGNFL
+1013 ESNFL
-1018 SKRPQDLIESL
+1018 SKRPQDFIESL
-1029 LGVDNEMSCRKIALV
+1029 LGLDNEMSCRKIALV

-1063 ADNVSLLAVF
+1063 ADNVSLLTMF

-1100 INLNTVGQLVSKTAA
+1100 INLNDVGQLVSKTTAV
-1115 IMKSQESFR
+1115 MKSQESFR

-1138 SQLLDEYR
+1138 SQLLNEYR

-1162 RICDNCD
+1162 RICNNCD
-1169 VEDIL
+1169 VVDIL

-1180 LNQVI
+1180 LNQLI

-1205 TVPSHWSVMVQHIVR
+1205 TVPSQWSVMVQHIVR
-1220 DSYSRVTVALGMDRD
+1220 DAYLRATVALGMDRD

-1283 AAKGLNLSNLY
+1283 AAKGLNLSALY

-1330 TLDDLSYYKGVSFH
+1330 TLDDLSYYKGVSLQ

-1361 LFTPRTIAPPTLLP
+1361 SFTPRTVAPPTLLP
-1375 CKRGTVRSGNDA
+1375 CKRGTVRSGNDP
-1387 NCSGNTPFLFLSELE
+1387 NCSGNTPFCIFI
-1402 NYYLFQ
+1402 
-1408 SHVPQRTKASPCTL
+1408 
-1422 QTSWQL
+1422 

>member
-1 MMEVF
+1 M
-6 FRIVQYNFVAI
+6 
-17 VIDFFGLLFQFQGVI
+17 
-32 LLTSSLSPEVITRK
+32 
-46 KMRRVWLF
+46 
-54 LLIITPI
+54 
-61 PVVGQFILPF
+61 GQFILPF
-71 LYMPLKRIFT
+71 LYMPLKSIFT
-81 GDFGSEAKYDKVT
+81 GDFGPQAKYNKVT
-94 IHHAR
+94 THHVKTA
-99 TEKSW
+99 KSW
-104 TLEFTYS
+104 TLDFTYS
-111 KNLNEIKGAV
+111 ENLNEIKIAV
-121 FSFASSSFFTAADLE
+121 FSFVVDSSFTAADLE
-136 NLDYYWSYSIPFN
+136 NLDYYWSYSVPFN

-156 DRLIASAKTPA
+156 DHLIAATKTPA

-177 GQRFVFDL
+177 SHKFVFDL
-185 DKVASN
+185 DKVASI
-191 LGIPTTN
+191 LGIPTIN

-205 ANWETVVHAMVNESS
+205 ANWETVVHAMVSESS

-240 IEVQDFL
+240 MEVPDFR

-273 SSLINNSG
+273 SSLINSSG
-281 ILPGESYNDVTLAKI
+281 ILRGESYNDVTLAKI
-296 LQHHKNISISTRE
+296 LQHHEIISLSTRE
-309 FGILYNLTRDQ
+309 FGILYNLTREQ
-320 AKAIGKST
+320 VKAIGRST

-334 FCGISTE
+334 MCGISTE
-341 ILLSITLPEVSWKVV
+341 TLLSITSPEVSWKVV

-361 LPPCPVLIS
+361 SPPCPVLIS
-370 IKGKSIESFKGSVN
+370 IKGKSIESFKSSVN
-384 ILNASV
+384 TLNASV
-390 LEILTDVSNLT
+390 LEILTDVSNLA

-424 PQLSEIGEVSL
+424 PQLSEIGEVTL
-435 ETLLNDSVSEA
+435 ETLLNDSISEA

-452 LRADGSLINKTENHR
+452 LRADGSLNNKTETHR
-467 LFVRTLLRE
+467 LFIKTLLRE
-476 TFNLSLSDV
+476 KFNLSLSDV

-493 ASLQGASSPLLFR
+493 VSLQGAPSPLLFR
-506 RFLEVTIANFR
+506 RFLNATIANFR
-517 LNLSHIVFS
+517 LNLSDVVFS
-526 LQLSEETLYNLP
+526 LQFSEEELYNLP
-538 KQEWKSVIV
+538 RQEWKSVIA
-547 TIVDSVVQSESRDL
+547 TIVDSVVQSEASDL
-561 QTSTENLLTFLGV
+561 QISTENLLTLLGV

-580 IAKLKELIENR
+580 IAKLKKLIENQ
-591 ILDAKRHKKK
+591 ILDAKRHKAK
-601 FETTPIIMYLSQ
+601 FETAPIIMYLSQ
-613 NAVSDDAYLNSFV
+613 NAVSDDAYLNSSV
-626 LSLVLSASGFNS
+626 LSLVLSTSGFS
-638 SELNLLYGYNSEQ
+638 SNELKLLYGYNSDQ

-657 LRIYDLPLYCTL
+657 LRINDLPLYCTL

-675 NKTPLNITAE
+675 HKTPINITAE
-685 IVGTREAAP
+685 IVGTRDAAP
-694 VCTSTGFYVSARTK
+694 VCTSTNFYVSARTK
-708 NMSQLKSEFSLFT
+708 NMSQLKSEFSLFM

-749 MEDWIV
+749 MEDWTV

-761 GSYKEVTSSLQLDP
+761 DSYKEVTSSLQLDP
-775 CLSTAL
+775 YLSTAF
-781 LQILQKSVEL
+781 LQILNKSVEL
-791 KDADNVDIWA
+791 KDADNVDTRT
-801 KIIEHRNGTLN
+801 KIIEHRAGTLN
-812 FLYNLFN
+812 FLYDLFN
-819 TNRAEL
+819 TNEAEL

-836 DVLFPIEVFALT
+836 DLLFPIEVFALT

-882 REMIPFVKNEII
+882 RETIPFVKNEII
-894 RSGENQLGV
+894 RSGQHQLGV
-903 SMKNFAQL
+903 TMKNFAQL
-911 LQEKPENL
+911 LQEIPENL
-919 QNVSLAQLESKWDSM
+919 QNLSLAQLESKWDSM

-963 IDGVTFLKFIEEK
+963 LDEVTFLEFIEER
-976 INISISEVLLL
+976 ISITISEVLLL
-987 YNYSSIGIDVLG
+987 YNYSSTGIDVLG

-1004 ETRGFCNFS
+1004 ETRGFCNLS

-1018 SKRPQDLIESL
+1018 SKRPQDFIESL
-1029 LGVDNEMSCRKIALV
+1029 LGLDNEKSCRKIALV

-1063 ADNVSLLAVF
+1063 ADNVSLLTMF
-1073 EDLFKLPWPKIAW
+1073 EDLFMLPWPKIAW

-1100 INLNTVGQLVSKTAA
+1100 INLNDVGQLVSKTTAV
-1115 IMKSQESFR
+1115 MKSQESFR
-1124 EITMQLLSLSKNSY
+1124 EITMQLLSLSKTSY
-1138 SQLLDEYR
+1138 SQLLNEYR

-1169 VEDIL
+1169 VVDIL

-1180 LNQVI
+1180 LNELI

-1220 DSYSRVTVALGMDRD
+1220 DAYLRATVALGMDRD

-1283 AAKGLNLSNLY
+1283 AAKGLNLSVLY

-1330 TLDDLSYYKGVSFH
+1330 TLDDLSYYKGVSLQ

-1356 FTIQQ
+1356 FTIRQS
-1361 LFTPRTIAPPTLLP
+1361 FTPRTVAPPTLLP
-1375 CKRGTVRSGNDA
+1375 CKRGTVRSGNDP
-1387 NCSGNTPFLFLSELE
+1387 NCSGNTPFCVFI
-1402 NYYLFQ
+1402 
-1408 SHVPQRTKASPCTL
+1408 
-1422 QTSWQL
+1422 

>member
-1 MMEVF
+1 M
-6 FRIVQYNFVAI
+6 
-17 VIDFFGLLFQFQGVI
+17 
-32 LLTSSLSPEVITRK
+32 
-46 KMRRVWLF
+46 
-54 LLIITPI
+54 
-61 PVVGQFILPF
+61 GQFILPF
-71 LYMPLKRIFT
+71 LYMPLKPIFT
-81 GDFGSEAKYDKVT
+81 GDFGPQPKYDKVT
-94 IHHAR
+94 TQHAR
-99 TEKSW
+99 TEKRW

-111 KNLNEIKGAV
+111 ENLDEIKAAV
-121 FSFASSSFFTAADLE
+121 VSFTIFSSFTAADLK
-136 NLDYYWSYSIPFN
+136 NLDYYWSYSVPFN

-156 DRLIASAKTPA
+156 DHLIAATKTPA

-177 GQRFVFDL
+177 SHKFVFDL
-185 DKVASN
+185 DKVASI
-191 LGIPTTN
+191 LGIPTIN

-205 ANWETVVHAMVNESS
+205 ANWETVVHAMVRESS

-231 VNALAELMD
+231 VNALAELIDM
-240 IEVQDFL
+240 EVQDFL

-273 SSLINNSG
+273 SSLINSSG
-281 ILPGESYNDVTLAKI
+281 ILPGESYSDVTLAKI
-296 LQHHKNISISTRE
+296 LQQHENISLSTRE
-309 FGILYNLTRDQ
+309 FGILYNLTREQ
-320 AKAIGKST
+320 AKAIGRCT

-334 FCGISTE
+334 MCGISTE
-341 ILLSITLPEVSWKVV
+341 SLLNITLPEVSRKVV

-361 LPPCPVLIS
+361 SPPCPVLIS
-370 IKGKSIESFKGSVN
+370 IKGKSIASFKSNVN
-384 ILNASV
+384 TLNASV

-401 WRQVYESVNVSLP
+401 WHQVYESVNVSLP

-435 ETLLNDSVSEA
+435 ETLLNDSVGEA

-452 LRADGSLINKTENHR
+452 LGADGSLNNKTETHR
-467 LFVRTLLRE
+467 LFMRALLRE
-476 TFNLSLSDV
+476 KFNLSLSDV

-493 ASLQGASSPLLFR
+493 VSLQGAPSSLLFR
-506 RFLEVTIANFR
+506 RFLNATIANFR
-517 LNLSHIVFS
+517 LNLGDIVFS

-538 KQEWKSVIV
+538 RQEWRSVIAS
-547 TIVDSVVQSESRDL
+547 IVDSVVQSEASDL
-561 QTSTENLLTFLGV
+561 QISTENLLTFLGV

-580 IAKLKELIENR
+580 IAKLKELIENQ
-591 ILDAKRHKKK
+591 ILDAKRHKTK
-601 FETTPIIMYLSQ
+601 FETAPIIMYLSQ
-613 NAVSDDAYLNSFV
+613 NAVSDDAYLNSSI
-626 LSLVLSASGFNS
+626 LSLVLSTSGFS
-638 SELNLLYGYNSEQ
+638 SNETDELKLLYGYNSDQ
-651 RFILQS
+651 LFILQS
-657 LRIYDLPLYCTL
+657 LRINDLPLYCTL

-675 NKTPLNITAE
+675 HKTPFNITTE

-694 VCTSTGFYVSARTK
+694 LCTSTNFYVSARTK

-744 AFGLK
+744 AFELK
-749 MEDWIV
+749 MEDWTV

-761 GSYKEVTSSLQLDP
+761 DSYKEVTSSLQLDP
-775 CLSTAL
+775 YLSTAFL
-781 LQILQKSVEL
+781 RILNKSVEL
-791 KDADNVDIWA
+791 KDADNVRT
-801 KIIEHRNGTLN
+801 KIIEHRDGTLN
-812 FLYNLFN
+812 FLYDLFN
-819 TNRAEL
+819 TNEAQL

-894 RSGENQLGV
+894 RSGQHQLGV
-903 SMKNFAQL
+903 TIKNFAQL
-911 LQEKPENL
+911 FQEIPENL
-919 QNVSLAQLESKWDSM
+919 QNLSLAQLESKWDSM
-934 FSRLLRGKEA
+934 FSRLLRGKVA

-963 IDGVTFLKFIEEK
+963 LDEVTFLELIEER
-976 INISISEVLLL
+976 INITISEVLLL

-1004 ETRGFCNFS
+1004 ETRGFCNLS

-1018 SKRPQDLIESL
+1018 GKRPRDFIESL
-1029 LGVDNEMSCRKIALV
+1029 LGLDNEMSCRKIALV

-1063 ADNVSLLAVF
+1063 ADSVSLLTMF

-1100 INLNTVGQLVSKTAA
+1100 INLNNVGQLVSKTTAV
-1115 IMKSQESFR
+1115 MKSQESFR
-1124 EITMQLLSLSKNSY
+1124 EITIQLLSLSKNSY
-1138 SQLLDEYR
+1138 SQLLNEYR

-1154 ELFSVNSS
+1154 ELFSVNFS
-1162 RICDNCD
+1162 RICNNCD
-1169 VEDIL
+1169 VVDIL

-1180 LNQVI
+1180 LNQLI

-1205 TVPSHWSVMVQHIVR
+1205 TVPSQWSVMVQHIVR
-1220 DSYSRVTVALGMDRD
+1220 DAYLRATVALGMDRD

-1272 ALNNSPLLDLV
+1272 ALNDSPLLDLV
-1283 AAKGLNLSNLY
+1283 AAKGLNLSALY

-1308 SAQNASFIFNWTTE
+1308 SAQNASFIFNWTPE

-1330 TLDDLSYYKGVSFH
+1330 TLDDLSYYKGVSLQE
-1344 DLGSERPLSLVE
+1344 LGSERPLSLVE
-1356 FTIQQ
+1356 FTIRQS
-1361 LFTPRTIAPPTLLP
+1361 FTPRTVAPPTLLP
-1375 CKRGTVRSGNDA
+1375 CKRGTVRSGNDP
-1387 NCSGNTPFLFLSELE
+1387 NCSGNTPFCIFI
-1402 NYYLFQ
+1402 
-1408 SHVPQRTKASPCTL
+1408 
-1422 QTSWQL
+1422 

>member
-1 MMEVF
+1 M
-6 FRIVQYNFVAI
+6 
-17 VIDFFGLLFQFQGVI
+17 
-32 LLTSSLSPEVITRK
+32 TSPLSPELITRK
-46 KMRRVWLF
+46 KMTGVWIF

-61 PVVGQFILPF
+61 PVMGQFILPF

-81 GDFGSEAKYDKVT
+81 DDFGPQAKYDKIT
-94 IHHAR
+94 THHVKTA
-99 TEKSW
+99 KSW
-104 TLEFTYS
+104 TFDFTYS
-111 KNLNEIKGAV
+111 ENLTVIKIAV
-121 FSFASSSFFTAADLE
+121 FSFAASSLFTAADLE
-136 NLDYYWSYSIPFN
+136 NLDYYWSYSVPFD

-156 DRLIASAKTPA
+156 DHLIAATKTPA

-177 GQRFVFDL
+177 SHKFVFDL
-185 DKVASN
+185 DKVVSI
-191 LGIPTTN
+191 LGIPTIN
-198 LSSSYDP
+198 LSSSLDP
-205 ANWETVVHAMVNESS
+205 ANWETVVHAMVSESS

-240 IEVQDFL
+240 MEVQGFL

-263 KKAILDKNST
+263 KKAILDKSST
-273 SSLINNSG
+273 SSLINSSG
-281 ILPGESYNDVTLAKI
+281 ILPGESYNDVILAKI
-296 LQHHKNISISTRE
+296 LQHHENISLSTRE
-309 FGILYNLTRDQ
+309 FGILYNLTREQ
-320 AKAIGKST
+320 AKAIGRST

-334 FCGISTE
+334 MCGISTE
-341 ILLSITLPEVSWKVV
+341 TLLSVTLPEVSWKVV
-356 GSLYI
+356 GSLCI
-361 LPPCPVLIS
+361 SPPCPVLIS
-370 IKGKSIESFKGSVN
+370 IKGKSIASFKSSVN
-384 ILNASV
+384 TLNASV

-424 PQLSEIGEVSL
+424 PELSEIGEVSL

-452 LRADGSLINKTENHR
+452 VRADGSLNNKTEAHR
-467 LFVRTLLRE
+467 LFIKTLLRE
-476 TFNLSLSDV
+476 KFNLSLSDV

-493 ASLQGASSPLLFR
+493 VSLQGAPSPSLFR
-506 RFLEVTIANFR
+506 RFLNATIANFR
-517 LNLSHIVFS
+517 LNLNDIVFS
-526 LQLSEETLYNLP
+526 LQLSEEELYNLP
-538 KQEWKSVIV
+538 RQEWKSVIAS
-547 TIVDSVVQSESRDL
+547 IVDSVVQSEASDL
-561 QTSTENLLTFLGV
+561 QISTENLLTFLGV

-580 IAKLKELIENR
+580 IAKLKELIENQ
-591 ILDAKRHKKK
+591 ILDAKRHKTK
-601 FETTPIIMYLSQ
+601 FETAPIIMYLSQ
-613 NAVSDDAYLNSFV
+613 NAVSDDAYLNSSI
-626 LSLVLSASGFNS
+626 LSLVLSTSGFS
-638 SELNLLYGYNSEQ
+638 SNETDELKLLYGYNSDQ
-651 RFILQS
+651 LFILQS
-657 LRIYDLPLYCTL
+657 LRINDLPLYCTL

-675 NKTPLNITAE
+675 HKTPLNITAE

-694 VCTSTGFYVSARTK
+694 VCTSTNFYVSARTK

-721 NSSVSFVT
+721 NTSVSFLT

-744 AFGLK
+744 SFGLK
-749 MEDWIV
+749 MKDWTV

-761 GSYKEVTSSLQLDP
+761 DSYKEVTSSLQLDP
-775 CLSTAL
+775 YLSTAL

-791 KDADNVDIWA
+791 KDADNGDIRA
-801 KIIEHRNGTLN
+801 KIFEHRAGTLN
-812 FLYNLFN
+812 FLYDLFN
-819 TNRAEL
+819 TNEAEL

-848 IQYLVDKFNVSVS
+848 IEYLVDKFNVSVS

-894 RSGENQLGV
+894 RSGQHQLGV
-903 SMKNFAQL
+903 TIKNFAQL
-911 LQEKPENL
+911 FQEIPENL
-919 QNVSLAQLESKWDSM
+919 QNLSLAQLESKWDSM

-963 IDGVTFLKFIEEK
+963 LDEVTFLEFIEER
-976 INISISEVLLL
+976 INITISEVLLL
-987 YNYSSIGIDVLG
+987 YNYSSTGIDVLG

-1004 ETRGFCNFS
+1004 ETRGFCNLS
-1013 EGNFL
+1013 ENNFL
-1018 SKRPQDLIESL
+1018 SNRPQDFIESL
-1029 LGVDNEMSCRKIALV
+1029 LGLDNEMSCRKIALV
-1044 VAASTLTVN
+1044 VAASILTVN

-1063 ADNVSLLAVF
+1063 ADNVSLLTMF

-1100 INLNTVGQLVSKTAA
+1100 INLNDVGQLVSKTTAV
-1115 IMKSQESFR
+1115 MKSQESFR
-1124 EITMQLLSLSKNSY
+1124 KITMQLLSLSKNSY
-1138 SQLLDEYR
+1138 SQLLNEYR

-1169 VEDIL
+1169 VVDIL

-1180 LNQVI
+1180 LTQLI

-1220 DSYSRVTVALGMDRD
+1220 DAYLRATVALGMDRD

-1283 AAKGLNLSNLY
+1283 TAKGLNLLALY

-1330 TLDDLSYYKGVSFH
+1330 TLDDLSYYKGVSLQ

-1356 FTIQQ
+1356 FTIRQS
-1361 LFTPRTIAPPTLLP
+1361 FTPRTVAPPTLLP
-1375 CKRGTVRSGNDA
+1375 CKRGTVRSGNDP
-1387 NCSGNTPFLFLSELE
+1387 NCSGNTPFCVLI
-1402 NYYLFQ
+1402 
-1408 SHVPQRTKASPCTL
+1408 
-1422 QTSWQL
+1422 

>member
-1 MMEVF
+1 M
-6 FRIVQYNFVAI
+6 
-17 VIDFFGLLFQFQGVI
+17 
-32 LLTSSLSPEVITRK
+32 TSPLSLERITRK
-46 KMRRVWLF
+46 KMRGVWLF

-61 PVVGQFILPF
+61 PVMGQFILPF

-81 GDFGSEAKYDKVT
+81 GDFGPQPKYDKVT
-94 IHHAR
+94 TQHAK
-99 TEKSW
+99 TEKRW

-111 KNLNEIKGAV
+111 KTLDEIKIAV
-121 FSFASSSFFTAADLE
+121 VSFTISSSVTAANLE
-136 NLDYYWSYSIPFN
+136 NLDYYWSYSVPFD

-156 DRLIASAKTPA
+156 DHLIAATKTPA

-177 GQRFVFDL
+177 SHKFVFDL
-185 DKVASN
+185 DKVASI
-191 LGIPTTN
+191 LGIPTIN
-198 LSSSYDP
+198 LSSSFDP
-205 ANWETVVHAMVNESS
+205 ANWETVVHAMVSESS
-220 SAFSR
+220 PAFSR

-240 IEVQDFL
+240 MEVPDFL

-273 SSLINNSG
+273 SSLINSSG
-281 ILPGESYNDVTLAKI
+281 ILPGESYSDVTLAKI
-296 LQHHKNISISTRE
+296 LQHHENISLSTRE
-309 FGILYNLTRDQ
+309 FGILYNLTREQ
-320 AKAIGKST
+320 VQAIGRCT

-334 FCGISTE
+334 MCGISIE
-341 ILLSITLPEVSWKVV
+341 SLLNITLPEVSWKVV

-361 LPPCPVLIS
+361 SPPCPVLIS
-370 IKGKSIESFKGSVN
+370 IKGKSIESFKSSVN
-384 ILNASV
+384 TLNASV

-452 LRADGSLINKTENHR
+452 LRADGSLNNKTETHR
-467 LFVRTLLRE
+467 LFIKTLLRE
-476 TFNLSLSDV
+476 KFNLSLSDV

-493 ASLQGASSPLLFR
+493 VSLQGAPSPLLFR
-506 RFLEVTIANFR
+506 RFLNATIANFR
-517 LNLSHIVFS
+517 LNLSDIVFS

-538 KQEWKSVIV
+538 RQEWRSVIA
-547 TIVDSVVQSESRDL
+547 TIVDSVVQSEASDL
-561 QTSTENLLTFLGV
+561 QISTKNLLTFLGV
-574 QSVELS
+574 QTVELS
-580 IAKLKELIENR
+580 IAKLKELIENQ
-591 ILDAKRHKKK
+591 ILDAKRHKTK
-601 FETTPIIMYLSQ
+601 FETAPLIMYLSQ
-613 NAVSDDAYLNSFV
+613 NAVSDDAYLNSSVF
-626 LSLVLSASGFNS
+626 SLVLSASGFS
-638 SELNLLYGYNSEQ
+638 SNELKLLYGYNSDQ
-651 RFILQS
+651 IFILQY
-657 LRIYDLPLYCTL
+657 LRINDLPLYCTS

-675 NKTPLNITAE
+675 HKTPLNITAE
-685 IVGTREAAP
+685 VVGTREAAP
-694 VCTSTGFYVSARTK
+694 LCTNTNFYVSARNK

-749 MEDWIV
+749 MEDWTV

-761 GSYKEVTSSLQLDP
+761 DLYKEVTSSLQLDP
-775 CLSTAL
+775 YLSTAF
-781 LQILQKSVEL
+781 LQILNKSVEL
-791 KDADNVDIWA
+791 KHANNVDIRA
-801 KIIEHRNGTLN
+801 KIIQHRAGTLN
-812 FLYNLFN
+812 FLYDLFN
-819 TNRAEL
+819 TNEAEL

-836 DVLFPIEVFALT
+836 DELFPIEVFALT

-894 RSGENQLGV
+894 RSGQHQLGV
-903 SMKNFAQL
+903 TVKNFAQL
-911 LQEKPENL
+911 LHEIPENL
-919 QNVSLAQLESKWDSM
+919 QSLSLAQLESKWDSM

-963 IDGVTFLKFIEEK
+963 LDEVTFLEFIEER
-976 INISISEVLLL
+976 INITISEVLLL
-987 YNYSSIGIDVLG
+987 YNYSSTGIDVLG

-1004 ETRGFCNFS
+1004 ETRGFCNLS
-1013 EGNFL
+1013 ENNFL
-1018 SKRPQDLIESL
+1018 SKRPQDFIESL
-1029 LGVDNEMSCRKIALV
+1029 LGLDNEMSCRKIALV

-1063 ADNVSLLAVF
+1063 ADNVSLLTMF

-1100 INLNTVGQLVSKTAA
+1100 INLNDVGQLVSKTTAV
-1115 IMKSQESFR
+1115 MKSQESFR

-1138 SQLLDEYR
+1138 SQLLNEYL

-1169 VEDIL
+1169 VVDIL

-1180 LNQVI
+1180 LNQLI

-1220 DSYSRVTVALGMDRD
+1220 DAYLRATVALGMDRD

-1283 AAKGLNLSNLY
+1283 AAKGLNLSALY

-1308 SAQNASFIFNWTTE
+1308 SAQNASFILNWTTE

-1330 TLDDLSYYKGVSFH
+1330 TLDDLSYYKGVSLQ

-1356 FTIQQ
+1356 FTIRQS
-1361 LFTPRTIAPPTLLP
+1361 FTPRTVAPPTLLP
-1375 CKRGTVRSGNDA
+1375 CKRGTVRSENDP
-1387 NCSGNTPFLFLSELE
+1387 NCSGNTPFCIFI
-1402 NYYLFQ
+1402 
-1408 SHVPQRTKASPCTL
+1408 
-1422 QTSWQL
+1422 

>member
-1 MMEVF
+1 M
-6 FRIVQYNFVAI
+6 
-17 VIDFFGLLFQFQGVI
+17 
-32 LLTSSLSPEVITRK
+32 
-46 KMRRVWLF
+46 
-54 LLIITPI
+54 
-61 PVVGQFILPF
+61 GQFILPF

-81 GDFGSEAKYDKVT
+81 GDFGPQAKYDKVT
-94 IHHAR
+94 THHVKTA
-99 TEKSW
+99 KSW
-104 TLEFTYS
+104 TLDFTYS
-111 KNLNEIKGAV
+111 ENLTVIKIAV
-121 FSFASSSFFTAADLE
+121 FSFAASSSFTAADLE
-136 NLDYYWSYSIPFN
+136 NLDYYWSYSVAFN

-156 DRLIASAKTPA
+156 DPLIAATKTPA

-177 GQRFVFDL
+177 SHKFVFDL
-185 DKVASN
+185 DKVASIV
-191 LGIPTTN
+191 GTPTIN

-205 ANWETVVHAMVNESS
+205 ANWETVVHAMVSESS

-240 IEVQDFL
+240 MEVQGFL

-273 SSLINNSG
+273 SSLINSSG
-281 ILPGESYNDVTLAKI
+281 ILPGESYNDVILAKI
-296 LQHHKNISISTRE
+296 LQHHENISLSTRE
-309 FGILYNLTRDQ
+309 FGILYNLTREQ
-320 AKAIGKST
+320 AKAIGRST

-334 FCGISTE
+334 ICGISTE
-341 ILLSITLPEVSWKVV
+341 TLLSITLPEVSWKVV

-361 LPPCPVLIS
+361 SPPCPVLIS
-370 IKGKSIESFKGSVN
+370 IKGKSIESFKSSVN
-384 ILNASV
+384 TLNASV

-424 PQLSEIGEVSL
+424 PELSEIGEVSL

-446 VVLLLK
+446 VVLVLK
-452 LRADGSLINKTENHR
+452 LRADGSLNNKTETHR
-467 LFVRTLLRE
+467 LFIRTLLRE
-476 TFNLSLSDV
+476 KFNLSLSDV

-493 ASLQGASSPLLFR
+493 KSLQGAPSPLLFR
-506 RFLEVTIANFR
+506 RFLNATIANFR
-517 LNLSHIVFS
+517 LNLSDIVFS
-526 LQLSEETLYNLP
+526 LQLSEEELYNLP
-538 KQEWKSVIV
+538 RQEWKSVIAS
-547 TIVDSVVQSESRDL
+547 IVDSVVQSEASDL
-561 QTSTENLLTFLGV
+561 QISTENLLTFLGV

-580 IAKLKELIENR
+580 IAKLKELVENQ
-591 ILDAKRHKKK
+591 ILYAKRHKTK
-601 FETTPIIMYLSQ
+601 FETVPIIVHLSQ
-613 NAVSDDAYLNSFV
+613 NAVSDDAYLNSSVF
-626 LSLVLSASGFNS
+626 SLVLSASGFNS
-638 SELNLLYGYNSEQ
+638 NELKLLYGYNSDQ
-651 RFILQS
+651 LFILQS
-657 LRIYDLPLYCTL
+657 LRINDLPLYCTL

-675 NKTPLNITAE
+675 HKTPLNITAE
-685 IVGTREAAP
+685 IVGTRDAAP
-694 VCTSTGFYVSARTK
+694 VCTSTNFYVSARTK

-721 NSSVSFVT
+721 NSSISFVT

-749 MEDWIV
+749 MEDWTV

-761 GSYKEVTSSLQLDP
+761 DSYKEVTTSLQLDP
-775 CLSTAL
+775 YLSTAL
-781 LQILQKSVEL
+781 LQILNKSVEL
-791 KDADNVDIWA
+791 KEAGNVDIQD
-801 KIIEHRNGTLN
+801 KITEHRNGTLN
-812 FLYNLFN
+812 FLYDLFN
-819 TNRAEL
+819 TNEAEL

-848 IQYLVDKFNVSVS
+848 IEYLVDKFNVSVS

-894 RSGENQLGV
+894 RSGQHQLGV
-903 SMKNFAQL
+903 TIKNFAQL
-911 LQEKPENL
+911 FQEIPENL
-919 QNVSLAQLESKWDSM
+919 QNLSLAQLESKWDSM

-963 IDGVTFLKFIEEK
+963 LDEVTFLEFIEER
-976 INISISEVLLL
+976 INITISEVLLL
-987 YNYSSIGIDVLG
+987 YNYSSTGIDVLG

-1004 ETRGFCNFS
+1004 ETRGFCNLS
-1013 EGNFL
+1013 ESNFL
-1018 SKRPQDLIESL
+1018 SKRPQDFIESL
-1029 LGVDNEMSCRKIALV
+1029 LGLDNEMSCRKIALV

-1063 ADNVSLLAVF
+1063 ADNVSLLTMF

-1100 INLNTVGQLVSKTAA
+1100 INLNDVGQLVSKTTAV
-1115 IMKSQESFR
+1115 MKSQESFR
-1124 EITMQLLSLSKNSY
+1124 KITMQLLSLSKNSY
-1138 SQLLDEYR
+1138 SQLLNEYR

-1169 VEDIL
+1169 VVDIL

-1180 LNQVI
+1180 LNQLI

-1220 DSYSRVTVALGMDRD
+1220 DAYLRATVALGMDRD

-1259 FTQSIQPLIVAKT
+1259 FTQSIQPLIAAKT

-1283 AAKGLNLSNLY
+1283 AAKGLNLSALY
-1294 NESIFNVIDAILNI
+1294 NESIFSVIDAILNI

-1330 TLDDLSYYKGVSFH
+1330 TLDDLSYYKGVSLQ

-1361 LFTPRTIAPPTLLP
+1361 SFTPRTVAPPTLLS
-1375 CKRGTVRSGNDA
+1375 CKRGTVRSGNDR
-1387 NCSGNTPFLFLSELE
+1387 NCSGKTLFCV
-1402 NYYLFQ
+1402 FI
-1408 SHVPQRTKASPCTL
+1408 
-1422 QTSWQL
+1422 

>member
-1 MMEVF
+1 M
-6 FRIVQYNFVAI
+6 
-17 VIDFFGLLFQFQGVI
+17 
-32 LLTSSLSPEVITRK
+32 TSPLSPELITRK
-46 KMRRVWLF
+46 KMRGVWLF
-54 LLIITPI
+54 LLVITPI
-61 PVVGQFILPF
+61 HVMGQFILPF

-81 GDFGSEAKYDKVT
+81 GDFGPQEKFVKVT
-94 IHHAR
+94 THHVR
-99 TEKSW
+99 TAKSW

-111 KNLNEIKGAV
+111 ENLNEIKVAL
-121 FSFASSSFFTAADLE
+121 FSFAASSSVTAADLE
-136 NLDYYWSYSIPFN
+136 NLDYYWSYTVPFD

-156 DRLIASAKTPA
+156 DHLIAATKTPA

-177 GQRFVFDL
+177 SHKFVFDL
-185 DKVASN
+185 DKVASI
-191 LGIPTTN
+191 LGIPTIN

-205 ANWETVVHAMVNESS
+205 ANWETVVHAMVSESS

-225 LLELPT
+225 LLELPNVT
-231 VNALAELMD
+231 ALAELMD
-240 IEVQDFL
+240 MEVQDFL
-247 NVNLS
+247 HVNLS

-273 SSLINNSG
+273 SSLINCSG
-281 ILPGESYNDVTLAKI
+281 ILPGESYNDVTLARI
-296 LQHHKNISISTRE
+296 LQHYENISLSTRE
-309 FGILYNLTRDQ
+309 FGILYNLTREQ
-320 AKAIGKST
+320 AKAIGRST

-334 FCGISTE
+334 MCGISTE
-341 ILLSITLPEVSWKVV
+341 TLLSMTLPEVSWKVV
-356 GSLYI
+356 GSLYTS
-361 LPPCPVLIS
+361 PPCPVLIS
-370 IKGKSIESFKGSVN
+370 IKRKSIESFKSSVDT
-384 ILNASV
+384 LNASV

-424 PQLSEIGEVSL
+424 PQLSKIGEVSL
-435 ETLLNDSVSEA
+435 ETLLTDSVSEA

-452 LRADGSLINKTENHR
+452 LRADGSLNNKTENHR
-467 LFVRTLLRE
+467 LFIRALLRE
-476 TFNLSLSDV
+476 KFNLSLSDV

-493 ASLQGASSPLLFR
+493 VSLQGAPSPLLFR
-506 RFLEVTIANFR
+506 RFLNATIANFR
-517 LNLSHIVFS
+517 LNLSDIVFS
-526 LQLSEETLYNLP
+526 LQLSEEELYNLP
-538 KQEWKSVIV
+538 RQEWKRVIAS
-547 TIVDSVVQSESRDL
+547 IVDSVVQSEASDL
-561 QTSTENLLTFLGV
+561 QISTENLLTFLGV

-580 IAKLKELIENR
+580 IAKLKELIENQ
-591 ILDAKRHKKK
+591 ILYAKRHKTK
-601 FETTPIIMYLSQ
+601 FETVPIIMYLSQ
-613 NAVSDDAYLNSFV
+613 NVVSDDTYLNSPV

-638 SELNLLYGYNSEQ
+638 NELKLLYGYNSDQ
-651 RFILQS
+651 LFILQS
-657 LRIYDLPLYCTL
+657 LRINDLPLYCTL

-675 NKTPLNITAE
+675 HKTPFNITAE

-694 VCTSTGFYVSARTK
+694 LCTSTNFYVSARTK

-744 AFGLK
+744 AFELK
-749 MEDWIV
+749 MEDWTV

-761 GSYKEVTSSLQLDP
+761 DSYKEVTSSLQLDP
-775 CLSTAL
+775 YLSTAL

-791 KDADNVDIWA
+791 KDADNGDIRA
-801 KIIEHRNGTLN
+801 KIFEHRAGTLN
-812 FLYNLFN
+812 FLYDLFN
-819 TNRAEL
+819 TNEAEL

-836 DVLFPIEVFALT
+836 DVLFPIKVFALT

-894 RSGENQLGV
+894 RSGQHQLGV
-903 SMKNFAQL
+903 TIKNFAQL
-911 LQEKPENL
+911 FQEIPENL
-919 QNVSLAQLESKWDSM
+919 QNLSLAQLESKWDSM

-963 IDGVTFLKFIEEK
+963 LDEVTFLEFIEER
-976 INISISEVLLL
+976 INITISEVLLL
-987 YNYSSIGIDVLG
+987 YNYSSTGIDVLG

-1004 ETRGFCNFS
+1004 ETRGFCNLS
-1013 EGNFL
+1013 ENNFL
-1018 SKRPQDLIESL
+1018 SKRPQDFIESL
-1029 LGVDNEMSCRKIALV
+1029 LGLDNEMSCRKIALV
-1044 VAASTLTVN
+1044 VAASILTVN

-1063 ADNVSLLAVF
+1063 ADNVSLLTMF

-1100 INLNTVGQLVSKTAA
+1100 INLNDVGQLVSKTTAV
-1115 IMKSQESFR
+1115 MKSQESFR
-1124 EITMQLLSLSKNSY
+1124 KITMQLLSLSKNSY
-1138 SQLLDEYR
+1138 SQLLNEYR

-1162 RICDNCD
+1162 RICNNCD
-1169 VEDIL
+1169 VVDIL

-1180 LNQVI
+1180 LNQLI
-1185 DFDPQMLP
+1185 DFDPQMVP
-1193 NQLNVSPYEFNL
+1193 KQLNVSPYEFNL
-1205 TVPSHWSVMVQHIVR
+1205 TVPSHWSLMVQHIVR
-1220 DSYSRVTVALGMDRD
+1220 DAFLRATVALGMDRD

-1259 FTQSIQPLIVAKT
+1259 FTRSIQPLIVAKT

-1283 AAKGLNLSNLY
+1283 TAKGLNLSALY
-1294 NESIFNVIDAILNI
+1294 DESIFNVIDAILNI
-1308 SAQNASFIFNWTTE
+1308 SAQNASFIFNWTPE

-1330 TLDDLSYYKGVSFH
+1330 SLDDLSYYKGVSLQE
-1344 DLGSERPLSLVE
+1344 LGSERPLSLVE
-1356 FTIQQ
+1356 FTIRQS
-1361 LFTPRTIAPPTLLP
+1361 FTPRTVAPPTLLP
-1375 CKRGTVRSGNDA
+1375 CKRGTVRSGNDP
-1387 NCSGNTPFLFLSELE
+1387 NCSGNTPFCVLI
-1402 NYYLFQ
+1402 
-1408 SHVPQRTKASPCTL
+1408 
-1422 QTSWQL
+1422 

>member
-1 MMEVF
+1 M
-6 FRIVQYNFVAI
+6 
-17 VIDFFGLLFQFQGVI
+17 
-32 LLTSSLSPEVITRK
+32 TSPLSPELITRK
-46 KMRRVWLF
+46 KMRGVWLF

-61 PVVGQFILPF
+61 PIIGQFILPF

-81 GDFGSEAKYDKVT
+81 GDFGRDEKYDKVT
-94 IHHAR
+94 IHHVKTA
-99 TEKSW
+99 KSW
-104 TLEFTYS
+104 TLDFTYS
-111 KNLNEIKGAV
+111 ENLNEIKVTV
-121 FSFASSSFFTAADLE
+121 FSFASSSSFTAADLE
-136 NLDYYWSYSIPFN
+136 NLDYYWSYSVPFD

-156 DRLIASAKTPA
+156 DPLIAATKTPA

-177 GQRFVFDL
+177 SHKFVFDL
-185 DKVASN
+185 DKVASIV
-191 LGIPTTN
+191 GTPTIN

-205 ANWETVVHAMVNESS
+205 ANWETVVHAMVSESS

-240 IEVQDFL
+240 MEVQDFL

-273 SSLINNSG
+273 SSLINSSG
-281 ILPGESYNDVTLAKI
+281 ILPGESYDDVTLAKI
-296 LQHHKNISISTRE
+296 LQHHENISLSTRE
-309 FGILYNLTRDQ
+309 FGILYNLTREQ
-320 AKAIGKST
+320 AKAIGRST

-334 FCGISTE
+334 MCGISTE
-341 ILLSITLPEVSWKVV
+341 TLLNITSSEVSWKVV

-361 LPPCPVLIS
+361 SPPCPVLIS
-370 IKGKSIESFKGSVN
+370 IKGKSIESFKS
-384 ILNASV
+384 IFDTLNASV

-424 PQLSEIGEVSL
+424 PQLSEIGEVPL
-435 ETLLNDSVSEA
+435 ETLLSDSISEA

-452 LRADGSLINKTENHR
+452 VRADGSLNNKTESHR
-467 LFVRTLLRE
+467 LFIKTLLKE
-476 TFNLSLSDV
+476 KFNLSLSDV

-493 ASLQGASSPLLFR
+493 VSLQGAPSPSLFR
-506 RFLEVTIANFR
+506 RFLNATIANFR
-517 LNLSHIVFS
+517 LNLNDIVFS
-526 LQLSEETLYNLP
+526 LQLSEEELYNLP
-538 KQEWKSVIV
+538 RQEWKSVIAS
-547 TIVDSVVQSESRDL
+547 IVDSVVQSEASDL
-561 QTSTENLLTFLGV
+561 QISTENLLTFLGV

-580 IAKLKELIENR
+580 IVKLKELIENQ
-591 ILDAKRHKKK
+591 ILYAKRHKTK
-601 FETTPIIMYLSQ
+601 FETAPIIMYLSQ
-613 NAVSDDAYLNSFV
+613 NAVSDDAYLNSPV
-626 LSLVLSASGFNS
+626 LSLVLSTSGFS
-638 SELNLLYGYNSEQ
+638 SNETDELKLLYGYNLDQ
-651 RFILQS
+651 LFILRS
-657 LRIYDLPLYCTL
+657 LRINDLPLYCTL

-675 NKTPLNITAE
+675 HKTPFNITAE
-685 IVGTREAAP
+685 IVGTRDAAP
-694 VCTSTGFYVSARTK
+694 VCTSTNFYVSARTK

-749 MEDWIV
+749 MEDWTV

-761 GSYKEVTSSLQLDP
+761 DSYKEVTSSLQLDP
-775 CLSTAL
+775 YLSTAF
-781 LQILQKSVEL
+781 LQILNKSVEL
-791 KDADNVDIWA
+791 KDADNVQT
-801 KIIEHRNGTLN
+801 KIIEHRDGTLN
-812 FLYNLFN
+812 FLYDLFN
-819 TNRAEL
+819 TNEAEL

-848 IQYLVDKFNVSVS
+848 IQYLVNKFNVSVS

-894 RSGENQLGV
+894 RSGQHQLGV
-903 SMKNFAQL
+903 TIKNFAQL
-911 LQEKPENL
+911 FQEIPENL
-919 QNVSLAQLESKWDSM
+919 QNLSLAQLESKWDSM

-963 IDGVTFLKFIEEK
+963 LDEVTFLEFIEER
-976 INISISEVLLL
+976 INITISEVLLL
-987 YNYSSIGIDVLG
+987 YNYSSTGIDVLG

-1004 ETRGFCNFS
+1004 ETRGFCNLS
-1013 EGNFL
+1013 ESNFL
-1018 SKRPQDLIESL
+1018 SKRPQDFIESL
-1029 LGVDNEMSCRKIALV
+1029 LGLDNEMSCRKIALV

-1063 ADNVSLLAVF
+1063 ADNVSLLTMF
-1073 EDLFKLPWPKIAW
+1073 EDLLKLPWPKIAW

-1100 INLNTVGQLVSKTAA
+1100 INLNDVGQLVSKTTAV
-1115 IMKSQESFR
+1115 MKSQESFR

-1138 SQLLDEYR
+1138 SQLLNEYR
-1146 AKIVSKAG
+1146 AQIVSKAG
-1154 ELFSVNSS
+1154 ELFRVNSS
-1162 RICDNCD
+1162 RICDDCD
-1169 VEDIL
+1169 VVDIL

-1180 LNQVI
+1180 LNQLI

-1220 DSYSRVTVALGMDRD
+1220 DAYLRATVALGMDRD

-1283 AAKGLNLSNLY
+1283 AAKGLNLSALY
-1294 NESIFNVIDAILNI
+1294 NQSIFNVIDAILNI
-1308 SAQNASFIFNWTTE
+1308 SAQNASFIFNWTPE

-1330 TLDDLSYYKGVSFH
+1330 TLDDLSYYKGVSLQ

-1361 LFTPRTIAPPTLLP
+1361 SFTPRTVAPPTLLP
-1375 CKRGTVRSGNDA
+1375 CKRGTVRSGNDR
-1387 NCSGNTPFLFLSELE
+1387 NCSGKTLFCV
-1402 NYYLFQ
+1402 FI
-1408 SHVPQRTKASPCTL
+1408 
-1422 QTSWQL
+1422 

>member
-17 VIDFFGLLFQFQGVI
+17 VKFFFQGVI

-46 KMRRVWLF
+46 RMRGVWLF

-81 GDFGSEAKYDKVT
+81 GDFGPQAKYDKVT
-94 IHHAR
+94 IHHVR
-99 TEKSW
+99 TEEDW

-111 KNLNEIKGAV
+111 ENLDIIKVTV
-121 FSFASSSFFTAADLE
+121 FSFAGSSSFTAANLE
-136 NLDYYWSYSIPFN
+136 NLDYYWSYSVPFN

-156 DRLIASAKTPA
+156 NHLIAAAKTPA

-177 GQRFVFDL
+177 SQRFVFDL

-252 RFEEMVFPFLP
+252 RFEKMVFPFLP

-281 ILPGESYNDVTLAKI
+281 ILPGESYNDVTLAKV
-296 LQHHKNISISTRE
+296 LQHHENISFSTRE
-309 FGILYNLTRDQ
+309 FGILYNLTREQ

-334 FCGISTE
+334 VCGISIET
-341 ILLSITLPEVSWKVV
+341 LLSITLPEVSWKVV

-370 IKGKSIESFKGSVN
+370 IKGKSIESFKSSVN
-384 ILNASV
+384 ILNANV

-424 PQLSEIGEVSL
+424 PQLSEIGQVSL

-506 RFLEVTIANFR
+506 RFLEATIANFR
-517 LNLSHIVFS
+517 LNLSDIFFS

-580 IAKLKELIENR
+580 IAKLKELIEYQ

-601 FETTPIIMYLSQ
+601 FETAPIIMYLSQ

-638 SELNLLYGYNSEQ
+638 SELKLLYGYNSEQ

-657 LRIYDLPLYCTL
+657 LRINDLPLYCAL

-675 NKTPLNITAE
+675 NKTPFNITAE
-685 IVGTREAAP
+685 LVGTREVVP
-694 VCTSTGFYVSARTK
+694 LCTSTSFYVSARTK
-708 NMSQLKSEFSLFT
+708 NMSQLKSEFSLFR

-749 MEDWIV
+749 MEDWTV

-761 GSYKEVTSSLQLDP
+761 DSYKEVTSSLQLDP
-775 CLSTAL
+775 YLSTTL
-781 LQILQKSVEL
+781 LKILEKSVEL
-791 KDADNVDIWA
+791 KDVDNVDIRA
-801 KIIEHRNGTLN
+801 KIIEHRASTLN
-812 FLYNLFN
+812 FLYDLFN
-819 TNRAEL
+819 TNEAEL
-825 MHFGSKSKAQY
+825 MHFGSKSKEQY

-861 RIEVSLDLNPGEL
+861 RMEVSLDLNPGEL

-934 FSRLLRGKEA
+934 FFRLLRGKEV

-963 IDGVTFLKFIEEK
+963 IDEVTFLKFIEEK

-1004 ETRGFCNFS
+1004 ETRGFCNLS

-1053 DLAAKFSLEV
+1053 DLASKFSLEV
-1063 ADNVSLLAVF
+1063 ADNVSLLTMF

-1086 AVNASLPD
+1086 AVNASLAD

-1220 DSYSRVTVALGMDRD
+1220 DSYSRATVALGMDRD

-1294 NESIFNVIDAILNI
+1294 HESIFNVIDAILNI

>member
-1 MMEVF
+1 M
-6 FRIVQYNFVAI
+6 
-17 VIDFFGLLFQFQGVI
+17 
-32 LLTSSLSPEVITRK
+32 
-46 KMRRVWLF
+46 
-54 LLIITPI
+54 
-61 PVVGQFILPF
+61 GQFILPF
-71 LYMPLKRIFT
+71 LYIPIKRIFT
-81 GDFGSEAKYDKVT
+81 SDFGPEEKYDKVT
-94 IHHAR
+94 IHHVK

-104 TLEFTYS
+104 TLDFTYS
-111 KNLNEIKGAV
+111 ENLNQIKIAV
-121 FSFASSSFFTAADLE
+121 FSFAADTLFTAANLE
-136 NLDYYWSYSIPFN
+136 NLDYYWSYSVPFN

-156 DRLIASAKTPA
+156 NRLIAATKTPA

-177 GQRFVFDL
+177 SHKFVFDL
-185 DKVASN
+185 DKVASI
-191 LGIPTTN
+191 LGIPTIN

-205 ANWETVVHAMVNESS
+205 ANWETVVHAMVGESS
-220 SAFSR
+220 SAFSK

-240 IEVQDFL
+240 MEVQGFL

-263 KKAILDKNST
+263 KKAILDQNCT
-273 SSLINNSG
+273 SSLINSSG
-281 ILPGESYNDVTLAKI
+281 ILPGESYNEVILAKI
-296 LQHHKNISISTRE
+296 LQHHENISLSTTE
-309 FGILYNLTRDQ
+309 FGILYNLTREQ
-320 AKAIGKST
+320 AKAIGRST

-334 FCGISTE
+334 ICGISTE
-341 ILLSITLPEVSWKVV
+341 TLLSITLPEVSWKVV

-361 LPPCPVLIS
+361 SPPCPVLIS
-370 IKGKSIESFKGSVN
+370 IKGKSIASFKSSVN
-384 ILNASV
+384 TLNASV
-390 LEILTDVSNLT
+390 LEILADVTNLT

-424 PQLSEIGEVSL
+424 PELSEIGEGPL

-446 VVLLLK
+446 VVLVLK
-452 LRADGSLINKTENHR
+452 RRADGSLNNKTETHR
-467 LFVRTLLRE
+467 LFIKTLLTE
-476 TFNLSLSDV
+476 KFNLSLSDV

-493 ASLQGASSPLLFR
+493 VSLQGAPSPSLFR
-506 RFLEVTIANFR
+506 RFLNATIANFR
-517 LNLSHIVFS
+517 LNLNDIVFS

-538 KQEWKSVIV
+538 RQEWKRVIT
-547 TIVDSVVQSESRDL
+547 TIVDSVVQSEASDL
-561 QTSTENLLTFLGV
+561 QISTENLLTFLGV
-574 QSVELS
+574 QTVELS
-580 IAKLKELIENR
+580 IAKLKELIENE
-591 ILDAKRHKKK
+591 ILDAKRHKRK
-601 FETTPIIMYLSQ
+601 FETAPLIMYLSQ
-613 NAVSDDAYLNSFV
+613 NAVSDDAYLNSSI
-626 LSLVLSASGFNS
+626 LSLVLSTSGFS
-638 SELNLLYGYNSEQ
+638 SNETDELKLLYGYNSDQ
-651 RFILQS
+651 LFILQS
-657 LRIYDLPLYCTL
+657 LRINDLPLYCTL

-675 NKTPLNITAE
+675 HKTPFNITAE

-694 VCTSTGFYVSARTK
+694 LCTSTNFYVSARTK

-721 NSSVSFVT
+721 NSSVPFVT
-729 LVEKVTGLPWRRNVW
+729 LVEKVTGHPWRQNVW
-744 AFGLK
+744 AFELK
-749 MEDWIV
+749 MEDWTV

-761 GSYKEVTSSLQLDP
+761 DSYKEVTSSLQLHP
-775 CLSTAL
+775 YLSTAF
-781 LQILQKSVEL
+781 LQILNKSVEL
-791 KDADNVDIWA
+791 KDAGNVDIQD
-801 KIIEHRNGTLN
+801 KITEHRNGTLN
-812 FLYNLFN
+812 FLYDLFN
-819 TNRAEL
+819 TNEAEL

-894 RSGENQLGV
+894 RSGQHQLGV
-903 SMKNFAQL
+903 TIKNFAQL
-911 LQEKPENL
+911 FQEIPENL
-919 QNVSLAQLESKWDSM
+919 QNLSLAQLESKWDSM

-963 IDGVTFLKFIEEK
+963 LDEVTFLEFIEER
-976 INISISEVLLL
+976 INIAISEVLLL
-987 YNYSSIGIDVLG
+987 YNYSSTGIDVLG

-1004 ETRGFCNFS
+1004 ETRGFCNLS
-1013 EGNFL
+1013 EGTFL
-1018 SKRPQDLIESL
+1018 GKRPQDFIESL
-1029 LGVDNEMSCRKIALV
+1029 LGLDNEMSCRKIALV
-1044 VAASTLTVN
+1044 VAASTLIVN

-1063 ADNVSLLAVF
+1063 ADNVSLLTMF

-1100 INLNTVGQLVSKTAA
+1100 INLNDVGQLVSKTTAV
-1115 IMKSQESFR
+1115 MKSQESFR

-1138 SQLLDEYR
+1138 SQLLNEYR

-1169 VEDIL
+1169 VVDIL

-1180 LNQVI
+1180 LTQLI

-1220 DSYSRVTVALGMDRD
+1220 DAYLRATVALGMDRD

-1283 AAKGLNLSNLY
+1283 AAKGLNLSALY
-1294 NESIFNVIDAILNI
+1294 NQSIFNVIDAILNI
-1308 SAQNASFIFNWTTE
+1308 SAQNASFIFNWTPE

-1330 TLDDLSYYKGVSFH
+1330 SLDDLSYYKGVSLQE
-1344 DLGSERPLSLVE
+1344 LGSERPLSLVE
-1356 FTIQQ
+1356 FTIRQS
-1361 LFTPRTIAPPTLLP
+1361 FTPRTVAPPTLLP
-1375 CKRGTVRSGNDA
+1375 CKRGTVRSGNNP
-1387 NCSGNTPFLFLSELE
+1387 NCSGNTPFCIFI
-1402 NYYLFQ
+1402 
-1408 SHVPQRTKASPCTL
+1408 
-1422 QTSWQL
+1422 

>member
-1 MMEVF
+1 M
-6 FRIVQYNFVAI
+6 
-17 VIDFFGLLFQFQGVI
+17 
-32 LLTSSLSPEVITRK
+32 
-46 KMRRVWLF
+46 
-54 LLIITPI
+54 
-61 PVVGQFILPF
+61 GQFILPF

-81 GDFGSEAKYDKVT
+81 GDFGPQEKYDKVT
-94 IHHAR
+94 TQHVR
-99 TEKSW
+99 TAESW
-104 TLEFTYS
+104 TLDFTYS
-111 KNLNEIKGAV
+111 ENLNKIKIAV
-121 FSFASSSFFTAADLE
+121 FPFAADSSFTAADLE
-136 NLDYYWSYSIPFN
+136 NLDYYWSYSVPFN

-156 DRLIASAKTPA
+156 DPSIAATKTPA

-177 GQRFVFDL
+177 SHKFVFDL
-185 DKVASN
+185 NKVASI
-191 LGIPTTN
+191 LGIPTIN

-205 ANWETVVHAMVNESS
+205 ANWEIVVHAMVSESS
-220 SAFSR
+220 SAFFK

-231 VNALAELMD
+231 VSALAELIDM
-240 IEVQDFL
+240 EVQDFL
-247 NVNLS
+247 NVSLS

-273 SSLINNSG
+273 SSLINSSG
-281 ILPGESYNDVTLAKI
+281 ILPGESYDDVTLAKI
-296 LQHHKNISISTRE
+296 LQHHENISLSTRE
-309 FGILYNLTRDQ
+309 FGILYNLTGEQ
-320 AKAIGKST
+320 AKAIGRST

-334 FCGISTE
+334 MCGISIET
-341 ILLSITLPEVSWKVV
+341 LLSITSSEVSWKVV

-361 LPPCPVLIS
+361 SPPCPVLIS
-370 IKGKSIESFKGSVN
+370 IKGKSIESFKSIVDT
-384 ILNASV
+384 LNASV

-424 PQLSEIGEVSL
+424 PQLSEIGEVPL
-435 ETLLNDSVSEA
+435 ETLLSYSISEA
-446 VVLLLK
+446 VVLLLEM
-452 LRADGSLINKTENHR
+452 RADGSLNNKTETHR
-467 LFVRTLLRE
+467 LFIKTLLKE
-476 TFNLSLSDV
+476 KFNLSLSDV

-493 ASLQGASSPLLFR
+493 VSLQGAPSPSLFR
-506 RFLEVTIANFR
+506 RFLNATIANFR
-517 LNLSHIVFS
+517 LNLSDIVFS

-538 KQEWKSVIV
+538 RQEWRSVIA
-547 TIVDSVVQSESRDL
+547 TIVDSVVQSEASDL
-561 QTSTENLLTFLGV
+561 QISTENLLTFLGV

-580 IAKLKELIENR
+580 IAKLKELIENQ
-591 ILDAKRHKKK
+591 ILDAKRYKTK
-601 FETTPIIMYLSQ
+601 FETAPIIMYLSQ
-613 NAVSDDAYLNSFV
+613 NAVSDDAYLNSSV
-626 LSLVLSASGFNS
+626 LSLVLSTSGFS
-638 SELNLLYGYNSEQ
+638 SNELRLLYGYNLHQ
-651 RFILQS
+651 LFILQS
-657 LRIYDLPLYCTL
+657 LRINDLQLYCTL

-694 VCTSTGFYVSARTK
+694 VCTSTNFYVSARIK

-744 AFGLK
+744 AFKLK
-749 MEDWIV
+749 MEDWTV

-761 GSYKEVTSSLQLDP
+761 DSYKEVTSSLQLDP
-775 CLSTAL
+775 YLSMAFL
-781 LQILQKSVEL
+781 RILNKSVEL
-791 KDADNVDIWA
+791 KDADNVRT
-801 KIIEHRNGTLN
+801 KIIEHRDGTLN
-812 FLYNLFN
+812 FLYDLFN
-819 TNRAEL
+819 TNEAEL

-848 IQYLVDKFNVSVS
+848 IEYLVDKFNVSVS

-894 RSGENQLGV
+894 RSGQHQLGV
-903 SMKNFAQL
+903 TIKNFAQL
-911 LQEKPENL
+911 FQEIPENL
-919 QNVSLAQLESKWDSM
+919 QNLSLAQLESKWDSM

-963 IDGVTFLKFIEEK
+963 LDEVTFLEFIEER
-976 INISISEVLLL
+976 INITISEVLLL
-987 YNYSSIGIDVLG
+987 YNYSSTGIDVLG

-1004 ETRGFCNFS
+1004 ETRGFCNLS
-1013 EGNFL
+1013 ESNFL
-1018 SKRPQDLIESL
+1018 SKRPQDFIESL
-1029 LGVDNEMSCRKIALV
+1029 LGLDNEMSCGKIALV

-1063 ADNVSLLAVF
+1063 ADNVSLLTLF

-1086 AVNASLPD
+1086 VVNASLPD

-1100 INLNTVGQLVSKTAA
+1100 INLNDVGQLVSKTTAV
-1115 IMKSQESFR
+1115 MKSQESFR
-1124 EITMQLLSLSKNSY
+1124 KITMQLLSLSKNSY
-1138 SQLLDEYR
+1138 SQLLNEYR

-1169 VEDIL
+1169 VVDIL

-1180 LNQVI
+1180 LTQLI

-1193 NQLNVSPYEFNL
+1193 NQLNASPYEFNL

-1220 DSYSRVTVALGMDRD
+1220 DAYLRATVALGMDRD

-1283 AAKGLNLSNLY
+1283 TAKGLNLSALY
-1294 NESIFNVIDAILNI
+1294 NESIFSVIDAILNI

-1330 TLDDLSYYKGVSFH
+1330 TLDDLSYYKGVSLQ

-1356 FTIQQ
+1356 FTIRQS
-1361 LFTPRTIAPPTLLP
+1361 FTPRTVAPPTLLP
-1375 CKRGTVRSGNDA
+1375 CKRGTVRSGNDP
-1387 NCSGNTPFLFLSELE
+1387 NCSGNRPFCIFI
-1402 NYYLFQ
+1402 
-1408 SHVPQRTKASPCTL
+1408 
-1422 QTSWQL
+1422 

>member
-1 MMEVF
+1 M
-6 FRIVQYNFVAI
+6 
-17 VIDFFGLLFQFQGVI
+17 
-32 LLTSSLSPEVITRK
+32 
-46 KMRRVWLF
+46 
-54 LLIITPI
+54 
-61 PVVGQFILPF
+61 GQFILPF

-81 GDFGSEAKYDKVT
+81 GDFGPQPKYDKVT
-94 IHHAR
+94 TQHAK
-99 TEKSW
+99 TEKRW

-111 KNLNEIKGAV
+111 KTLDEIKVAV
-121 FSFASSSFFTAADLE
+121 VSFAISSSVTATDLE
-136 NLDYYWSYSIPFN
+136 NLDYYWSYSVPFD

-156 DRLIASAKTPA
+156 DHLIAATKTPA

-177 GQRFVFDL
+177 SHKFVFDL
-185 DKVASN
+185 DKVASI
-191 LGIPTTN
+191 LGIPTIN
-198 LSSSYDP
+198 LSSSFDP
-205 ANWETVVHAMVNESS
+205 ANWETVVHAMVSESS
-220 SAFSR
+220 PAFSR

-231 VNALAELMD
+231 VNALAELMNM
-240 IEVQDFL
+240 EVPDFL

-273 SSLINNSG
+273 SSLINSSG
-281 ILPGESYNDVTLAKI
+281 ILPGESYSDVTLAKI
-296 LQHHKNISISTRE
+296 LQHHENISLSTRE
-309 FGILYNLTRDQ
+309 FGILYNLTREQ
-320 AKAIGKST
+320 AKAIGRST

-334 FCGISTE
+334 MCGISTE
-341 ILLSITLPEVSWKVV
+341 TLLSITLPEVSWKVV

-361 LPPCPVLIS
+361 SPPCPVLIS
-370 IKGKSIESFKGSVN
+370 IKGKSIESFKSSVN
-384 ILNASV
+384 TLNASV

-452 LRADGSLINKTENHR
+452 LRADGSLNNKTETHR
-467 LFVRTLLRE
+467 LFIKTLLRE
-476 TFNLSLSDV
+476 KFNLSLSDV

-493 ASLQGASSPLLFR
+493 VSLQGAPSPLLFR
-506 RFLEVTIANFR
+506 RFLNATIANFR
-517 LNLSHIVFS
+517 LNLNDIVFS

-538 KQEWKSVIV
+538 RQEWKRVIT
-547 TIVDSVVQSESRDL
+547 TIVDSVVQSEASDL
-561 QTSTENLLTFLGV
+561 QISTENLLTFLGV

-580 IAKLKELIENR
+580 IAKLKELIENQ
-591 ILDAKRHKKK
+591 ILYAKRHKTE
-601 FETTPIIMYLSQ
+601 FETVPIIVHLSQ
-613 NAVSDDAYLNSFV
+613 NAVSDDAYLNSSVF
-626 LSLVLSASGFNS
+626 SLVLSASGFNS
-638 SELNLLYGYNSEQ
+638 NELKLLYGYNSDQ
-651 RFILQS
+651 LFILQS
-657 LRIYDLPLYCTL
+657 LRINDLPLYCTL

-675 NKTPLNITAE
+675 HKTPFNITAE

-694 VCTSTGFYVSARTK
+694 LCTSTNFYVSARTK

-749 MEDWIV
+749 MEDWTV

-761 GSYKEVTSSLQLDP
+761 DSYKEVTSSLQLDP
-775 CLSTAL
+775 YLSTAL
-781 LQILQKSVEL
+781 LQILNKSVEL
-791 KDADNVDIWA
+791 KDANNVDIRA
-801 KIIEHRNGTLN
+801 KIIQHRAGTLN
-812 FLYNLFN
+812 FLYDLFN
-819 TNRAEL
+819 TNEAEL

-836 DVLFPIEVFALT
+836 DELFPIEVFALT

-894 RSGENQLGV
+894 RSGQHQLGV
-903 SMKNFAQL
+903 TIKNFAQL
-911 LQEKPENL
+911 LQEIPENL
-919 QNVSLAQLESKWDSM
+919 QNLSLAQLESKWDSM

-955 AIGITSGS
+955 AIGITPSGS
-963 IDGVTFLKFIEEK
+963 LDEVSFLEFIEER
-976 INISISEVLLL
+976 INITISEVLLL
-987 YNYSSIGIDVLG
+987 YNYSSTGINVLG

-1004 ETRGFCNFS
+1004 ETRGFCNLS
-1013 EGNFL
+1013 ENNFL
-1018 SKRPQDLIESL
+1018 SKRPQDFIESL
-1029 LGVDNEMSCRKIALV
+1029 LGLDNEMSCRKIALV

-1063 ADNVSLLAVF
+1063 ADNVSLLTMF

-1100 INLNTVGQLVSKTAA
+1100 INLNDVGQLVSKTTAV
-1115 IMKSQESFR
+1115 MKSQESFR
-1124 EITMQLLSLSKNSY
+1124 KITMQLLSLSKNSY
-1138 SQLLDEYR
+1138 SQLLNEYR

-1169 VEDIL
+1169 VVDIL

-1180 LNQVI
+1180 LTQLI

-1220 DSYSRVTVALGMDRD
+1220 DAYLRATVALGMDRD

-1283 AAKGLNLSNLY
+1283 AAKGLNLSALY
-1294 NESIFNVIDAILNI
+1294 NESIFIVIDVILNI

-1330 TLDDLSYYKGVSFH
+1330 TLDDLSYYKGVSLQ

-1356 FTIQQ
+1356 FTIRQS
-1361 LFTPRTIAPPTLLP
+1361 FTPRTVAPPTLLP
-1375 CKRGTVRSGNDA
+1375 CKRGTVRSGNDP
-1387 NCSGNTPFLFLSELE
+1387 NCSGNTPFCIFI
-1402 NYYLFQ
+1402 
-1408 SHVPQRTKASPCTL
+1408 
-1422 QTSWQL
+1422 

>member
-1 MMEVF
+1 M
-6 FRIVQYNFVAI
+6 
-17 VIDFFGLLFQFQGVI
+17 
-32 LLTSSLSPEVITRK
+32 TSPLSPELITRK
-46 KMRRVWLF
+46 KMRGVWLF

-61 PVVGQFILPF
+61 PIIGQFILPF

-81 GDFGSEAKYDKVT
+81 GDFGRDEKYDKVT
-94 IHHAR
+94 IHHVKTA
-99 TEKSW
+99 KSW
-104 TLEFTYS
+104 TLDFTYS
-111 KNLNEIKGAV
+111 ENLNEIKVTV
-121 FSFASSSFFTAADLE
+121 FSFASSSSFTAADLE
-136 NLDYYWSYSIPFN
+136 NLDYYWSYSVPFD

-156 DRLIASAKTPA
+156 DPLIAATKTPA

-177 GQRFVFDL
+177 SHKFVFDL
-185 DKVASN
+185 DKVASI
-191 LGIPTTN
+191 LGIPTIN

-205 ANWETVVHAMVNESS
+205 ANWETVVHVMVNESS
-220 SAFSR
+220 SAFSK

-231 VNALAELMD
+231 INALAELMD
-240 IEVQDFL
+240 MEVQDFL

-273 SSLINNSG
+273 SSLINSSG
-281 ILPGESYNDVTLAKI
+281 ILPGESYDDVTLAKI
-296 LQHHKNISISTRE
+296 LQHHENISLSTRE
-309 FGILYNLTRDQ
+309 FGILYNLTREQ
-320 AKAIGKST
+320 AKAIGRST

-334 FCGISTE
+334 MCGISTE
-341 ILLSITLPEVSWKVV
+341 TLLNITSSEVSWKVV

-361 LPPCPVLIS
+361 SPPCPVLIS
-370 IKGKSIESFKGSVN
+370 IKGKSIESFKS
-384 ILNASV
+384 IFDTLNASV

-424 PQLSEIGEVSL
+424 PQLSEIGEVPL
-435 ETLLNDSVSEA
+435 ETLLSDSISEA

-452 LRADGSLINKTENHR
+452 VRADGSLNNKTESHR
-467 LFVRTLLRE
+467 LFIKTLLKE
-476 TFNLSLSDV
+476 KFNLSLSDV

-493 ASLQGASSPLLFR
+493 VSLQGTPSPSLFR
-506 RFLEVTIANFR
+506 RFLNATIANFR
-517 LNLSHIVFS
+517 LNLNDIVFS

-538 KQEWKSVIV
+538 RQEWRSVIA
-547 TIVDSVVQSESRDL
+547 TIVDSVVQSEASDL
-561 QTSTENLLTFLGV
+561 QISTENLLTFLGV

-580 IAKLKELIENR
+580 IARLKELIENQ
-591 ILDAKRHKKK
+591 ISDAKRHKTK
-601 FETTPIIMYLSQ
+601 FETAPIIMYLSQ
-613 NAVSDDAYLNSFV
+613 NAVSDDAYLNSPV
-626 LSLVLSASGFNS
+626 LSLVLSTSGFS
-638 SELNLLYGYNSEQ
+638 SNETDELKLLYGYNSDQ
-651 RFILQS
+651 LFILQS
-657 LRIYDLPLYCTL
+657 LRINDLPLYCTL

-675 NKTPLNITAE
+675 HKTPFNITTE

-694 VCTSTGFYVSARTK
+694 LCTSTNFYVSARTK

-744 AFGLK
+744 AFELK
-749 MEDWIV
+749 MEDWTV

-761 GSYKEVTSSLQLDP
+761 DSYKEVTSSLQLDP
-775 CLSTAL
+775 YLSTAFL
-781 LQILQKSVEL
+781 RILNKSVEL
-791 KDADNVDIWA
+791 KDADNVRT
-801 KIIEHRNGTLN
+801 KIIEHRDGTLN
-812 FLYNLFN
+812 FLYDLFN
-819 TNRAEL
+819 TNEAEL

-894 RSGENQLGV
+894 RSGQHQLGV
-903 SMKNFAQL
+903 TIKNFAQL
-911 LQEKPENL
+911 FQEIPENL
-919 QNVSLAQLESKWDSM
+919 QNLSLAQLESKWDSM
-934 FSRLLRGKEA
+934 FSRLLRGKVA

-963 IDGVTFLKFIEEK
+963 LDEVTFLELIEER
-976 INISISEVLLL
+976 INITISEVLLL

-1004 ETRGFCNFS
+1004 ETRGFCNLS

-1018 SKRPQDLIESL
+1018 GKRPRDFIESL
-1029 LGVDNEMSCRKIALV
+1029 LGLDNEMSCRKIALV

-1063 ADNVSLLAVF
+1063 ADSVSLLTMF

-1100 INLNTVGQLVSKTAA
+1100 INLNNVGQLVSKTTAV
-1115 IMKSQESFR
+1115 MKSQESFR

-1138 SQLLDEYR
+1138 SQLLNEYR

-1162 RICDNCD
+1162 RICINCD
-1169 VEDIL
+1169 VVDIL

-1180 LNQVI
+1180 LNQLI

-1205 TVPSHWSVMVQHIVR
+1205 TVPSQWSVMVQHIVR
-1220 DSYSRVTVALGMDRD
+1220 DAYLRATVALGMDRD

-1283 AAKGLNLSNLY
+1283 AAKGLNLSALY

-1308 SAQNASFIFNWTTE
+1308 SAQNASFIFNWTPE

-1330 TLDDLSYYKGVSFH
+1330 TLDDLSYYKGVSLQE
-1344 DLGSERPLSLVE
+1344 LGSERPLSLVE
-1356 FTIQQ
+1356 FTIRQS
-1361 LFTPRTIAPPTLLP
+1361 FTPRTVAPPTLLP
-1375 CKRGTVRSGNDA
+1375 CKRGTVRSGNDP
-1387 NCSGNTPFLFLSELE
+1387 NCSGNTPFCIFI
-1402 NYYLFQ
+1402 
-1408 SHVPQRTKASPCTL
+1408 
-1422 QTSWQL
+1422 

>member
-1 MMEVF
+1 M
-6 FRIVQYNFVAI
+6 
-17 VIDFFGLLFQFQGVI
+17 
-32 LLTSSLSPEVITRK
+32 TSPLSPELITRK
-46 KMRRVWLF
+46 KMRGVWLF

-61 PVVGQFILPF
+61 PIVGQFILPF
-71 LYMPLKRIFT
+71 LYIPLKRIFT
-81 GDFGSEAKYDKVT
+81 GDFGPDEKYDKVT
-94 IHHAR
+94 IHHVK
-99 TEKSW
+99 TVKSW
-104 TLEFTYS
+104 TLDFTYS
-111 KNLNEIKGAV
+111 ENLNEIKIAV
-121 FSFASSSFFTAADLE
+121 FSFASSSSFTAADLE
-136 NLDYYWSYSIPFN
+136 NLDYYWSYSVPFD

-156 DRLIASAKTPA
+156 DPLIAATKTPA

-177 GQRFVFDL
+177 SHKFVFDL
-185 DKVASN
+185 DKVASI
-191 LGIPTTN
+191 LGIPTIN

-220 SAFSR
+220 SAFSK

-240 IEVQDFL
+240 MEVQDFL

-273 SSLINNSG
+273 SSLINSSG
-281 ILPGESYNDVTLAKI
+281 ILPGESYDDVTLAKI
-296 LQHHKNISISTRE
+296 LQHHENISLSTRE
-309 FGILYNLTRDQ
+309 FGILYNLTGEQ
-320 AKAIGKST
+320 AKAIGRST

-334 FCGISTE
+334 MCGISIET
-341 ILLSITLPEVSWKVV
+341 LLSITSSEVSWKVV
-356 GSLYI
+356 GSLHI
-361 LPPCPVLIS
+361 SPPCPVLIS
-370 IKGKSIESFKGSVN
+370 IKGKSIESFKSIVDT
-384 ILNASV
+384 LNASV

-424 PQLSEIGEVSL
+424 PQLSEIGEVPL
-435 ETLLNDSVSEA
+435 ETLLSYSISEA

-452 LRADGSLINKTENHR
+452 VRADGSLNNKTETHR
-467 LFVRTLLRE
+467 LFIKTLLKE
-476 TFNLSLSDV
+476 KFNLSLSDV

-493 ASLQGASSPLLFR
+493 VSLQGAPSPSLFR
-506 RFLEVTIANFR
+506 RFLNATIANFR
-517 LNLSHIVFS
+517 LNLNDIVFS

-538 KQEWKSVIV
+538 RQEWRSVIA
-547 TIVDSVVQSESRDL
+547 TIVDSVVQSEASDL
-561 QTSTENLLTFLGV
+561 QISTENLLTFLGV

-580 IAKLKELIENR
+580 IAKLKELIENQ
-591 ILDAKRHKKK
+591 ILDAKRHKTK
-601 FETTPIIMYLSQ
+601 FETAPIIMYLSQ
-613 NAVSDDAYLNSFV
+613 NAVSDDAYRNSSV
-626 LSLVLSASGFNS
+626 LSLVLSTSGFS
-638 SELNLLYGYNSEQ
+638 SNETDELKLLYGYNSDQ
-651 RFILQS
+651 LFILQF
-657 LRIYDLPLYCTL
+657 LRIKDLPLYCTL

-675 NKTPLNITAE
+675 HKTPLNITAE
-685 IVGTREAAP
+685 IVGTRDAAP
-694 VCTSTGFYVSARTK
+694 VCTSTNFYVSARTK

-744 AFGLK
+744 AFELK
-749 MEDWIV
+749 MEDWTV

-761 GSYKEVTSSLQLDP
+761 DSYKEVTSSLQLDP
-775 CLSTAL
+775 YLSTAF
-781 LQILQKSVEL
+781 LQILNKSVEL
-791 KDADNVDIWA
+791 KDADNVDILT
-801 KIIEHRNGTLN
+801 KITEHQDDTLN
-812 FLYNLFN
+812 FLYDLFN
-819 TNRAEL
+819 TNEAEL

-836 DVLFPIEVFALT
+836 DELFPIEVFALT

-894 RSGENQLGV
+894 RSGQHQLDV
-903 SMKNFAQL
+903 TVNNFAQL
-911 LQEKPENL
+911 LLEIPENL
-919 QNVSLAQLESKWDSM
+919 QKLSLAQLESKWDSM

-944 IETETLLQIIT
+944 IETETLLQIVT

-963 IDGVTFLKFIEEK
+963 LDEVTFLEFIEER
-976 INISISEVLLL
+976 INITVSEVLLL

-1004 ETRGFCNFS
+1004 ETRGFCNLS

-1018 SKRPQDLIESL
+1018 GKRPQDFIESL
-1029 LGVDNEMSCRKIALV
+1029 LGLDNEMSCRKIALV

-1063 ADNVSLLAVF
+1063 ADNVSLLTMF
-1073 EDLFKLPWPKIAW
+1073 EDVFKLPWPKIAW
-1086 AVNASLPD
+1086 AVNASLLD

-1100 INLNTVGQLVSKTAA
+1100 VNLNNVGQLVSKTTAM
-1115 IMKSQESFR
+1115 MKSQESFR
-1124 EITMQLLSLSKNSY
+1124 KITMQLLSLSKNSY
-1138 SQLLDEYR
+1138 SQLLNEYR

-1169 VEDIL
+1169 VVDIL

-1180 LNQVI
+1180 LNQLI

-1193 NQLNVSPYEFNL
+1193 NQLHVSPYEFNL

-1220 DSYSRVTVALGMDRD
+1220 DAYLRATVALGMDRD

-1283 AAKGLNLSNLY
+1283 AAKGLNLSALY

-1308 SAQNASFIFNWTTE
+1308 SAQNASFIFNWTIE
-1322 QQAKLKNY
+1322 QQAKLRNY
-1330 TLDDLSYYKGVSFH
+1330 TLDDLSYYKGVSLQ
-1344 DLGSERPLSLVE
+1344 DLGNERPLSLVE
-1356 FTIQQ
+1356 FTIRQS
-1361 LFTPRTIAPPTLLP
+1361 FTPRTVAPPTLLP
-1375 CKRGTVRSGNDA
+1375 CKRGTVRSENDP
-1387 NCSGNTPFLFLSELE
+1387 NCLGNTPFCIFI
-1402 NYYLFQ
+1402 
-1408 SHVPQRTKASPCTL
+1408 
-1422 QTSWQL
+1422 